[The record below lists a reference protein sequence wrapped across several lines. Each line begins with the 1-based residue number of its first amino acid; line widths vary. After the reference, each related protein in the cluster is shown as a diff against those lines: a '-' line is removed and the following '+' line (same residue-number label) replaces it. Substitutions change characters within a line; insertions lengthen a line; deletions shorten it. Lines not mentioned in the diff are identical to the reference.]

1 MYARIALGNVRR
13 SIKDFGIYFLTLV
26 LGVAV
31 YYAFNSVTQQSAVL
45 SLSTDMRTLVRELGM
60 VIGGVSV
67 FVAVLLAFLVLFG
80 NRFLIRRRKREFAI
94 YLTLGMDRRHVAGIV
109 AMESLVVG
117 AGALVVGLAVGV
129 LLSQALLYAT
139 AHLFNTHVRGFG
151 LMFSSHACVYTVMSF
166 AIIFIVVGALNVL
179 EVSRFKLIDLMN
191 ADRKGEKSLVRNLPL
206 SVALFVVSLVL
217 IGVAYH
223 VLRVNGMYAVDWR
236 FNLATALVSVGTFL
250 LFFSVSGF
258 LLRLGQSARGFYLRG
273 LNMFTLR
280 QLSSR
285 VNSAWVSISIVC
297 AALFLAIT
305 STCGGFAIVSS
316 INQSVSA
323 ITHYDVSVAMYSTAA
338 KDDSSSSAVAQGTPG
353 AVGTE
358 SGSRKEELLKA
369 SIPDWDSLVASSARI
384 DVYQDPSMRLNL
396 KALRGDT
403 GVELPD
409 SFEKY
414 TNGLDQVPIYVVTL
428 SQYNATLALRGE
440 KPVALKAGDA
450 LVITD
455 MSNMA
460 GFWQRV
466 ALKRGSFDFLGTTMR
481 LRARRT
487 TMELH
492 DSVNTSMGTIVVP
505 DDVFESKRTELEPL
519 TSYLNVKARDS
530 RAEARL
536 YKEVVKAHQ
545 PGLLYAAESKSSAKE
560 EVVGLTAVIGYLA
573 LYIGFVLFV
582 SCAAILAIQQLS
594 DVAESAPRYRVLFDL
609 GAERSMVNHAILMQ
623 IAIYFLFP
631 LVVALAHS
639 YVVLGV
645 LGNVIKS
652 LGVFDFLRPLGVT
665 MAIVLVLYG
674 GYFLLTYGMARGVI
688 GEKVRR
694 RE

>member
-45 SLSTDMRTLVRELGM
+45 RLSGNMRTLVQELGT
-60 VIGGVSV
+60 IIRGVSI

-94 YLTLGMDRRHVAGIV
+94 YLTLGMDRRHVSGIV
-109 AMESLVVG
+109 AMESLAVG

-139 AHLFNTHVRGFG
+139 ARLFNTHVTGFG
-151 LMFSSHACVYTVMSF
+151 LMFSGQACAYTIMSF
-166 AIIFIVVGALNVL
+166 AIIFLVVGALNVL
-179 EVSRFKLIDLMN
+179 EVSRFRLIDLMN

-223 VLRVNGMYAVDWR
+223 ELRVNGMYAIDWR

-273 LNMFTLR
+273 LNMFALR

-323 ITHYDVSVAMYSTAA
+323 ITHYDVSVAMYSTAQTSYA
-338 KDDSSSSAVAQGTPG
+338 SDADDV
-353 AVGTE
+353 
-358 SGSRKEELLKA
+358 SGSGKEALLKA
-369 SIPDWDSLVASSARI
+369 SVPDWDSLVADSARI
-384 DVYQDPSMRLNL
+384 DLYQDPSMRLNL
-396 KALRGDT
+396 KTLRGDT

-409 SFEKY
+409 SFAKY
-414 TNGLDQVPIYVVTL
+414 TNGLDKVPIYVVSL
-428 SQYNATLALRGE
+428 SQYNATLALRGD
-440 KPVALKAGDA
+440 KPATLKANEA
-450 LVITD
+450 LVTTD
-455 MSNMA
+455 MNNMVS
-460 GFWQRV
+460 FWQRV
-466 ALKRGSFDFLGTTMR
+466 ALKRGSFDFLGTALR
-481 LRARRT
+481 LRARST
-487 TMELH
+487 TMEYQN
-492 DSVNTSMGTIVVP
+492 SVNTSVGTIVVP
-505 DDVFESKRTELEPL
+505 DAALESKRAQLEPL
-519 TSYLNVKARDS
+519 SSLLNVKAAGS

-536 YKEVVKAHQ
+536 YKEVVKARQ
-545 PGLLYAAESKSSAKE
+545 PGLLFAAGSKSTAKE
-560 EVVGLTAVIGYLA
+560 EVVGLTAIVGYLA

-609 GAERSMVNHAILMQ
+609 GAERSMVNHAILAQ
-623 IAIYFLFP
+623 IATYFLFP

-639 YVVLGV
+639 YVALGV
-645 LGNVIKS
+645 LGGVIKS
-652 LGVFDFLRPLGVT
+652 LGVLDFLRPLGVT

-688 GEKVRR
+688 GEKVQR

>member
-13 SIKDFGIYFLTLV
+13 SIRDFGIYFLTLV

-45 SLSTDMRTLVRELGM
+45 KLSGNMRTLVQELGT
-60 VIGGVSV
+60 IIRGVSI

-94 YLTLGMDRRHVAGIV
+94 YLTLGMDRRHVSGIV
-109 AMESLVVG
+109 AMESLAVG

-139 AHLFNTHVRGFG
+139 ARLFNTHVTGFG
-151 LMFSSHACVYTVMSF
+151 LMFSGQACAYTVMSF
-166 AIIFIVVGALNVL
+166 AIIFLVVGALNVL
-179 EVSRFKLIDLMN
+179 EVSRFRLIDLMN

-206 SVALFVVSLVL
+206 SVALFVVSLAL

-223 VLRVNGMYAVDWR
+223 ELRVNGMYAIDWR

-273 LNMFTLR
+273 FNMFALR

-323 ITHYDVSVAMYSTAA
+323 ITHYDVSIAMYSTAQTSHA
-338 KDDSSSSAVAQGTPG
+338 SDADDV
-353 AVGTE
+353 
-358 SGSRKEELLKA
+358 SGSGKEALLKA
-369 SIPDWDSLVASSARI
+369 SIPDWDSLVADSARI
-384 DVYQDPSMRLNL
+384 DLYQDPSMRLNL

-403 GVELPD
+403 GVALPD
-409 SFEKY
+409 SFAKY
-414 TNGLDQVPIYVVTL
+414 TNGLDKVPIYVVSL
-428 SQYNATLALRGE
+428 SQYNAILALRGD
-440 KPVALKAGDA
+440 KPATLKANEA
-450 LVITD
+450 LVTTD
-455 MSNMA
+455 MNNMVS
-460 GFWQRV
+460 FWQRV
-466 ALKRGSFDFLGTTMR
+466 ALKREGFDFLGTAMR
-481 LRARRT
+481 LRARST
-487 TMELH
+487 TMEYQN
-492 DSVNTSMGTIVVP
+492 SVNTSVGTIVVP
-505 DDVFESKRTELEPL
+505 DAALESKRAQLEPL
-519 TSYLNVKARDS
+519 SSLLNVKAADS

-545 PGLLYAAESKSSAKE
+545 PGLLFAAGSKSTAKE
-560 EVVGLTAVIGYLA
+560 EVVGLTAIVGYLA

-609 GAERSMVNHAILMQ
+609 GAERSMVNHAILAQ
-623 IAIYFLFP
+623 IATYFLFP

-639 YVVLGV
+639 YVALGV
-645 LGNVIKS
+645 LGGVIKS
-652 LGVFDFLRPLGVT
+652 LGVLDFLRPLGVT

-688 GEKVRR
+688 GEKVQR

>member
-13 SIKDFGIYFLTLV
+13 SIRDFGIYFLTLV

-45 SLSTDMRTLVRELGM
+45 KLSGNMRTLVQELGT
-60 VIGGVSV
+60 IIRGVSI

-94 YLTLGMDRRHVAGIV
+94 YLTLGMDRRHVSGIV
-109 AMESLVVG
+109 AMESLAVG

-139 AHLFNTHVRGFG
+139 ARLFNTHVTGFG
-151 LMFSSHACVYTVMSF
+151 LMFSGQACAYTVMSF
-166 AIIFIVVGALNVL
+166 AIIFLVVGALNVL
-179 EVSRFKLIDLMN
+179 EVSRFRLIDLMN

-206 SVALFVVSLVL
+206 SVALFVVSLAL

-223 VLRVNGMYAVDWR
+223 ELRVNGMYAIGWR

-273 LNMFTLR
+273 LNMFALR

-323 ITHYDVSVAMYSTAA
+323 ITHYDVSIAMYSTAQTSHA
-338 KDDSSSSAVAQGTPG
+338 SDADDV
-353 AVGTE
+353 
-358 SGSRKEELLKA
+358 SGSGKEALLKA

-384 DVYQDPSMRLNL
+384 DLYQDPSMRLNL

-403 GVELPD
+403 GVALPD
-409 SFEKY
+409 SFAKY
-414 TNGLDQVPIYVVTL
+414 TNGLDKVPIYVVSL

-440 KPVALKAGDA
+440 KPATLGANEA
-450 LVITD
+450 LVTTD
-455 MSNMA
+455 TNNMVS
-460 GFWQRV
+460 FWQRV
-466 ALKRGSFDFLGTTMR
+466 ALKRGSFDFLGTAMR
-481 LRARRT
+481 LRARGT
-487 TMELH
+487 TMEYQN
-492 DSVNTSMGTIVVP
+492 SANTSMGTIVVP
-505 DDVFESKRTELEPL
+505 DDVLESKRAQLEPL
-519 TSYLNVKARDS
+519 SSLLNVRATDS

-536 YKEVVKAHQ
+536 YREAVKAHQ
-545 PGLLYAAESKSSAKE
+545 PGLLFAAESKSSAKE
-560 EVVGLTAVIGYLA
+560 EVVGLTAIVGYLA

-609 GAERSMVNHAILMQ
+609 GAERSMVNHAILAQ
-623 IAIYFLFP
+623 IATYFLFP

-639 YVVLGV
+639 YVALGV
-645 LGNVIKS
+645 LGGVIKS
-652 LGVFDFLRPLGVT
+652 QGVLDFLRPLGVT

-688 GEKVRR
+688 GEKVQR

>member
-13 SIKDFGIYFLTLV
+13 SIRDFGIYFLTLV

-45 SLSTDMRTLVRELGM
+45 RLSGNMRTLVQELGT
-60 VIGGVSV
+60 IIRGVSI

-94 YLTLGMDRRHVAGIV
+94 YLTLGMDRRHVSGIV
-109 AMESLVVG
+109 AMESLAVG

-139 AHLFNTHVRGFG
+139 ARLFNTHVTGFG
-151 LMFSSHACVYTVMSF
+151 LMFSGQACAYTVMSF
-166 AIIFIVVGALNVL
+166 AIIFLVVGALNVL
-179 EVSRFKLIDLMN
+179 EVSRFRLIDLMN

-206 SVALFVVSLVL
+206 SVALFVVSLAL

-223 VLRVNGMYAVDWR
+223 ELRVNGMYAIDWR

-273 LNMFTLR
+273 LNMFALR

-323 ITHYDVSVAMYSTAA
+323 ITHYDVSVAMYSTAQTSHA
-338 KDDSSSSAVAQGTPG
+338 SDADDV
-353 AVGTE
+353 
-358 SGSRKEELLKA
+358 SGSGKEALLKA
-369 SIPDWDSLVASSARI
+369 SVPDWDSLVADSARI
-384 DVYQDPSMRLNL
+384 DLYQDPSMRLNL

-403 GVELPD
+403 GVALPD
-409 SFEKY
+409 SFAKY
-414 TNGLDQVPIYVVTL
+414 TNGLDKVPIYVVSL
-428 SQYNATLALRGE
+428 SQYNAILALRGD
-440 KPVALKAGDA
+440 KPATLKANEA
-450 LVITD
+450 LVTTD
-455 MSNMA
+455 MNNMVS
-460 GFWQRV
+460 FWQRV
-466 ALKRGSFDFLGTTMR
+466 ALKRESFDFLGTAMR
-481 LRARRT
+481 LRARST
-487 TMELH
+487 TMEYQN
-492 DSVNTSMGTIVVP
+492 SVNTSVGTIVVP
-505 DDVFESKRTELEPL
+505 DTALESKRAQLEPL
-519 TSYLNVKARDS
+519 SSLLNVKTADS

-545 PGLLYAAESKSSAKE
+545 PGLLFAAGSKSTAKE
-560 EVVGLTAVIGYLA
+560 EVVGLTAIVGYLA

-609 GAERSMVNHAILMQ
+609 GAERSMVNHAILAQ
-623 IAIYFLFP
+623 IATYFLFP

-639 YVVLGV
+639 YVALGV
-645 LGNVIKS
+645 LGGVIKS
-652 LGVFDFLRPLGVT
+652 LGVLDFLRPLGVT

-688 GEKVRR
+688 GEKARR

>member
-13 SIKDFGIYFLTLV
+13 SIRDFGIYFLTLV

-45 SLSTDMRTLVRELGM
+45 KLSGNMRTLVQELGT
-60 VIGGVSV
+60 IIRGVSI

-94 YLTLGMDRRHVAGIV
+94 YLTLGMDRRHVSGIV
-109 AMESLVVG
+109 AMESLAVG

-139 AHLFNTHVRGFG
+139 ARLFNTHVTGFG
-151 LMFSSHACVYTVMSF
+151 LMFSGQACAYTVMSF
-166 AIIFIVVGALNVL
+166 AIIFLVVGALNVL
-179 EVSRFKLIDLMN
+179 EVSRFRLIDLMN

-206 SVALFVVSLVL
+206 SVALFVVSLAL

-223 VLRVNGMYAVDWR
+223 ELRVNGMYAIDWR

-273 LNMFTLR
+273 LNMFALR

-323 ITHYDVSVAMYSTAA
+323 ITHYDVSIAMYSTAQTSHA
-338 KDDSSSSAVAQGTPG
+338 SNAGDV
-353 AVGTE
+353 
-358 SGSRKEELLKA
+358 SGSGKEALLKA
-369 SIPDWDSLVASSARI
+369 SVPDWDSLVADSARI
-384 DVYQDPSMRLNL
+384 DLYQDPSMRLNL
-396 KALRGDT
+396 KMLRGDT

-409 SFEKY
+409 SFAKY
-414 TNGLDQVPIYVVTL
+414 TNGLDKVPIYVVSL
-428 SQYNATLALRGE
+428 SQYNATLALRGD
-440 KPVALKAGDA
+440 KPATLKANEA
-450 LVITD
+450 LVTTD
-455 MSNMA
+455 MNNMVS
-460 GFWQRV
+460 FWQRV
-466 ALKRGSFDFLGTTMR
+466 ALKRESFDFLGTAMR
-481 LRARRT
+481 LRARST
-487 TMELH
+487 TMEYQN
-492 DSVNTSMGTIVVP
+492 SVNTSVGTIVVP
-505 DDVFESKRTELEPL
+505 DTALESKRAQLEPRSSL
-519 TSYLNVKARDS
+519 LNVKAADS

-545 PGLLYAAESKSSAKE
+545 PGLLFAAESKSTAKE
-560 EVVGLTAVIGYLA
+560 EVVGLTAIVGYLA

-609 GAERSMVNHAILMQ
+609 GAERSMVNHAILAQ
-623 IAIYFLFP
+623 IATYFLFP

-639 YVVLGV
+639 YAALGV
-645 LGNVIKS
+645 LGGVIKS
-652 LGVFDFLRPLGVT
+652 LGVLDFLRPLGVT

-688 GEKVRR
+688 GEKARR

>member
-13 SIKDFGIYFLTLV
+13 SIRDFGIYFLTLV

-45 SLSTDMRTLVRELGM
+45 KLSGNMRTLVQELGT
-60 VIGGVSV
+60 IIRGVSI

-94 YLTLGMDRRHVAGIV
+94 YLTLGMDRRHVSGIV
-109 AMESLVVG
+109 AMESLAVG

-139 AHLFNTHVRGFG
+139 ARLFNTHVTGFG
-151 LMFSSHACVYTVMSF
+151 LMFSGQACAYTVMSF
-166 AIIFIVVGALNVL
+166 AIIFLVVGALNVL
-179 EVSRFKLIDLMN
+179 EVSRFRLIDLMN

-206 SVALFVVSLVL
+206 SVALFVVSLAL

-223 VLRVNGMYAVDWR
+223 ELRVNGMYAIDWR

-273 LNMFTLR
+273 LNMFALR

-323 ITHYDVSVAMYSTAA
+323 ITHYDVSIAMYSTAQTSHA
-338 KDDSSSSAVAQGTPG
+338 SNAGDV
-353 AVGTE
+353 
-358 SGSRKEELLKA
+358 SGSGKEALLKA
-369 SIPDWDSLVASSARI
+369 SVPDWDSLVADSARI
-384 DVYQDPSMRLNL
+384 DLYQDPSMRLNL
-396 KALRGDT
+396 KMLRGDT

-409 SFEKY
+409 SFAKY
-414 TNGLDQVPIYVVTL
+414 TNGLDKVPIYVVSL
-428 SQYNATLALRGE
+428 SQYNATLALRGD
-440 KPVALKAGDA
+440 KPATLKANEA
-450 LVITD
+450 LVTTD
-455 MSNMA
+455 MNNMVS
-460 GFWQRV
+460 FWQRV
-466 ALKRGSFDFLGTTMR
+466 ALKRESFDFLGTAMR
-481 LRARRT
+481 LRARST
-487 TMELH
+487 TMEYQN
-492 DSVNTSMGTIVVP
+492 SVNTSVGTIVVP
-505 DDVFESKRTELEPL
+505 DTALESKRAQLEPL
-519 TSYLNVKARDS
+519 SSLLNVKTADS

-545 PGLLYAAESKSSAKE
+545 PGLLFAAGSKSTAKE
-560 EVVGLTAVIGYLA
+560 EVVGLTAIVGYLA

-609 GAERSMVNHAILMQ
+609 GAERSMVNHAILAQ
-623 IAIYFLFP
+623 IATYFLFP

-639 YVVLGV
+639 YAALGV
-645 LGNVIKS
+645 LGGVIKS
-652 LGVFDFLRPLGVT
+652 LGVLDFLRPLGVT

-688 GEKVRR
+688 GEKARR

>member
-45 SLSTDMRTLVRELGM
+45 RLSTDMRTLVRELGM

-94 YLTLGMDRRHVAGIV
+94 YLTLGMDRRHVSGIV
-109 AMESLVVG
+109 AMESLAVG

-139 AHLFNTHVRGFG
+139 ARLFNTHVTGFG
-151 LMFSSHACVYTVMSF
+151 LMFSGQACVYTVMSF
-166 AIIFIVVGALNVL
+166 AIIFLVVGALNVL
-179 EVSRFKLIDLMN
+179 EVSRFRLIDLMN

-206 SVALFVVSLVL
+206 SVALFVVSLAL

-223 VLRVNGMYAVDWR
+223 ELRVNGMYAIDWR

-273 LNMFTLR
+273 LNMFALR

-323 ITHYDVSVAMYSTAA
+323 ITHYDVSIAMYSTAQTSHA
-338 KDDSSSSAVAQGTPG
+338 SDADDV
-353 AVGTE
+353 
-358 SGSRKEELLKA
+358 SGSGKEALLKA
-369 SIPDWDSLVASSARI
+369 SIPDWDSLVADSARI
-384 DVYQDPSMRLNL
+384 DLYQDPSMRLNL

-403 GVELPD
+403 GVALPD
-409 SFEKY
+409 SFAKY
-414 TNGLDQVPIYVVTL
+414 TNGLDKVPIYVVSL
-428 SQYNATLALRGE
+428 SQYNATLALRGD
-440 KPVALKAGDA
+440 KPATLKANEA
-450 LVITD
+450 LVTTD
-455 MSNMA
+455 MNNMVS
-460 GFWQRV
+460 FWQRV
-466 ALKRGSFDFLGTTMR
+466 ALKREGFDFLGTAMR
-481 LRARRT
+481 LRARST
-487 TMELH
+487 TMEYQN
-492 DSVNTSMGTIVVP
+492 SVNTSVGTIVVP
-505 DDVFESKRTELEPL
+505 DAALESKRAQLEPL
-519 TSYLNVKARDS
+519 SSLLNVKAADS

-545 PGLLYAAESKSSAKE
+545 PGLLFAAGSKSTAKE
-560 EVVGLTAVIGYLA
+560 EVVGLTAIVGYLA

-609 GAERSMVNHAILMQ
+609 GAERSMVNHAILAQ
-623 IAIYFLFP
+623 IATYFLFP

-639 YVVLGV
+639 YVALGV
-645 LGNVIKS
+645 LGGVIKS
-652 LGVFDFLRPLGVT
+652 LGVLDFLRPLGVT

-688 GEKVRR
+688 GEKARR

>member
-13 SIKDFGIYFLTLV
+13 SIRDFGIYFLTLV

-45 SLSTDMRTLVRELGM
+45 RLSGNMRTLVQELGT
-60 VIGGVSV
+60 IIRGVSI

-94 YLTLGMDRRHVAGIV
+94 YLTLGMDRRHVSGIV
-109 AMESLVVG
+109 AMESLAVG

-139 AHLFNTHVRGFG
+139 ARLFNTHVTGFG
-151 LMFSSHACVYTVMSF
+151 LMFSGQACAYTVMSF
-166 AIIFIVVGALNVL
+166 AIIFLVVGALNVL
-179 EVSRFKLIDLMN
+179 EVSRFRLIDLMN

-206 SVALFVVSLVL
+206 SVALFVVSLAL

-223 VLRVNGMYAVDWR
+223 ELRVNGMYAIDWR

-258 LLRLGQSARGFYLRG
+258 LLRLGQSVRGFYLRG
-273 LNMFTLR
+273 LNMFALR

-323 ITHYDVSVAMYSTAA
+323 ITHYDVSVAMYSTAQTSHA
-338 KDDSSSSAVAQGTPG
+338 SNAGDV
-353 AVGTE
+353 
-358 SGSRKEELLKA
+358 SGSGKEALLKA
-369 SIPDWDSLVASSARI
+369 SVPDWDSLVADSARI
-384 DVYQDPSMRLNL
+384 DLYQDPSMRLNL
-396 KALRGDT
+396 KMLRGDT

-409 SFEKY
+409 SFAKY
-414 TNGLDQVPIYVVTL
+414 TNGLDKVPIYVVSL
-428 SQYNATLALRGE
+428 SQYNATLALRGD
-440 KPVALKAGDA
+440 KPATLKANEA
-450 LVITD
+450 LVTTD
-455 MSNMA
+455 MNNMVS
-460 GFWQRV
+460 FWQRV
-466 ALKRGSFDFLGTTMR
+466 ALKRESFDFLGTAMR
-481 LRARRT
+481 LRARST
-487 TMELH
+487 TMEYQN
-492 DSVNTSMGTIVVP
+492 SVNTSVGTIVVP
-505 DDVFESKRTELEPL
+505 DAALESKRAQLEPL
-519 TSYLNVKARDS
+519 SSLLNVKTADS

-545 PGLLYAAESKSSAKE
+545 PGLLFAAGSKSTAKE
-560 EVVGLTAVIGYLA
+560 EVVGLTAIVGYLA

-609 GAERSMVNHAILMQ
+609 GAERSMVNHAILAQ
-623 IAIYFLFP
+623 IATYFLFP

-639 YVVLGV
+639 YAALGV
-645 LGNVIKS
+645 LGGVIKS
-652 LGVFDFLRPLGVT
+652 LGVLDFLRPLGVT

-688 GEKVRR
+688 GEKARR

>member
-13 SIKDFGIYFLTLV
+13 SIRDFGIYFLTLV

-45 SLSTDMRTLVRELGM
+45 RLSGNMRTLVQELGT
-60 VIGGVSV
+60 IIRGVSI

-94 YLTLGMDRRHVAGIV
+94 YLTLGMDRRHVSGIV
-109 AMESLVVG
+109 AMESLAVG

-139 AHLFNTHVRGFG
+139 ARLFNTHVTGFG
-151 LMFSSHACVYTVMSF
+151 LMFSGQACAYTVMSF
-166 AIIFIVVGALNVL
+166 AIIFLVVGALNVL
-179 EVSRFKLIDLMN
+179 EVSRFRLIDLMN

-206 SVALFVVSLVL
+206 SVALFVVSLAL

-223 VLRVNGMYAVDWR
+223 ELRVNGMYAIGWR

-273 LNMFTLR
+273 LNMFALR

-323 ITHYDVSVAMYSTAA
+323 ITHYDVSVAMYSTAQTSYA
-338 KDDSSSSAVAQGTPG
+338 SDADDV
-353 AVGTE
+353 
-358 SGSRKEELLKA
+358 SGSGKEALLKA
-369 SIPDWDSLVASSARI
+369 SVPDWDSLVADSARI
-384 DVYQDPSMRLNL
+384 DLYQDPSMRLNL
-396 KALRGDT
+396 KTLRGDT

-409 SFEKY
+409 SFAKY
-414 TNGLDQVPIYVVTL
+414 TNGLDKVPIYVVSL
-428 SQYNATLALRGE
+428 SQYNATLALRGD
-440 KPVALKAGDA
+440 KPATLKANEA
-450 LVITD
+450 LVTTD
-455 MSNMA
+455 MNNMVS
-460 GFWQRV
+460 FWQRV
-466 ALKRGSFDFLGTTMR
+466 ALKRGSFDFLGTAMR
-481 LRARRT
+481 LRARST
-487 TMELH
+487 TMEYQN
-492 DSVNTSMGTIVVP
+492 SVNTSVGTIVVP
-505 DDVFESKRTELEPL
+505 DAALESKRAQLEPL
-519 TSYLNVKARDS
+519 SSLLNVRATDS

-536 YKEVVKAHQ
+536 YREAVKAHQ
-545 PGLLYAAESKSSAKE
+545 PGLLFAAESKSSAKE
-560 EVVGLTAVIGYLA
+560 EVVGLTAIVGYLA

-609 GAERSMVNHAILMQ
+609 GAERSMVNHAILAQ
-623 IAIYFLFP
+623 IATYFLFP

-639 YVVLGV
+639 YVALGV
-645 LGNVIKS
+645 LGGVIKS
-652 LGVFDFLRPLGVT
+652 LGVLDFLRPLGVT

-688 GEKVRR
+688 GEKVQR

>member
-45 SLSTDMRTLVRELGM
+45 RLSGNMRTLVQELGT
-60 VIGGVSV
+60 IIRGVSI

-94 YLTLGMDRRHVAGIV
+94 YLTLGMDRRHVSGIV
-109 AMESLVVG
+109 AMESLAVG

-139 AHLFNTHVRGFG
+139 ARLFNTHVTGFG
-151 LMFSSHACVYTVMSF
+151 LMFSGQACAYTVMSF
-166 AIIFIVVGALNVL
+166 AIIFLVVGALNVL
-179 EVSRFKLIDLMN
+179 EVSRFRLIDLMN

-206 SVALFVVSLVL
+206 SVALFVVSLAL

-223 VLRVNGMYAVDWR
+223 ELRVNGMYAIDWR

-273 LNMFTLR
+273 LNMFALR

-323 ITHYDVSVAMYSTAA
+323 ITHYDVSVAMYSTAQTSYA
-338 KDDSSSSAVAQGTPG
+338 SDADDV
-353 AVGTE
+353 
-358 SGSRKEELLKA
+358 SGSGKEALLKA
-369 SIPDWDSLVASSARI
+369 SVPDWDSLVADSARI
-384 DVYQDPSMRLNL
+384 DLYQDPSMRLNL
-396 KALRGDT
+396 KTLRGDT

-409 SFEKY
+409 SFAKY
-414 TNGLDQVPIYVVTL
+414 TNGLDKVPIYVVSL
-428 SQYNATLALRGE
+428 SQYNATLALRGD
-440 KPVALKAGDA
+440 KPATLKANEA
-450 LVITD
+450 LVTTD
-455 MSNMA
+455 MNNMVS
-460 GFWQRV
+460 FWQRV
-466 ALKRGSFDFLGTTMR
+466 ALKRGSFDFLGTALR
-481 LRARRT
+481 LRARST
-487 TMELH
+487 TMEYQN
-492 DSVNTSMGTIVVP
+492 SVNTSVGTIVVP
-505 DDVFESKRTELEPL
+505 DAALESKRAQLEPRSSL
-519 TSYLNVKARDS
+519 LNVKAAGS

-545 PGLLYAAESKSSAKE
+545 PGLLFAAESKSTAKE
-560 EVVGLTAVIGYLA
+560 EVVGLTAIVGYLA

-609 GAERSMVNHAILMQ
+609 GAERSMVNHAILAQ
-623 IAIYFLFP
+623 IATYFLFP

-639 YVVLGV
+639 YVALGV
-645 LGNVIKS
+645 LGGVIKS
-652 LGVFDFLRPLGVT
+652 LGVLDFLRPLGVT

>member
-13 SIKDFGIYFLTLV
+13 SIRDFGIYFLTLV

-45 SLSTDMRTLVRELGM
+45 RLSGNMRTLVQELGT
-60 VIGGVSV
+60 IIRGVSI

-94 YLTLGMDRRHVAGIV
+94 YLTLGMDRRHVSGIV
-109 AMESLVVG
+109 AMESLAVG

-139 AHLFNTHVRGFG
+139 ARLFNTHVTGFG
-151 LMFSSHACVYTVMSF
+151 LMFSGQACAYTVMSF
-166 AIIFIVVGALNVL
+166 AIIFLVVGALNVL
-179 EVSRFKLIDLMN
+179 EVSRFRLIDLMN

-206 SVALFVVSLVL
+206 SVALFVVSLAL

-223 VLRVNGMYAVDWR
+223 ELRVNGMYAIDWR

-273 LNMFTLR
+273 LNMFALR

-323 ITHYDVSVAMYSTAA
+323 ITHYDVSVAMYSTAQTSHA
-338 KDDSSSSAVAQGTPG
+338 SNAGDV
-353 AVGTE
+353 
-358 SGSRKEELLKA
+358 SGSGKEALLKA
-369 SIPDWDSLVASSARI
+369 SIPDWDSLVADSARI
-384 DVYQDPSMRLNL
+384 DLYQDPSMRLNL

-403 GVELPD
+403 GVALPD
-409 SFEKY
+409 SFAKY
-414 TNGLDQVPIYVVTL
+414 TNGLDKVPIYVVSL
-428 SQYNATLALRGE
+428 SQYNAILALRGD
-440 KPVALKAGDA
+440 KPATLKANEA
-450 LVITD
+450 LVTTD
-455 MSNMA
+455 MNNMVS
-460 GFWQRV
+460 FWQRV
-466 ALKRGSFDFLGTTMR
+466 ALKREGFDFLGTAMR
-481 LRARRT
+481 LRARST
-487 TMELH
+487 TMEYQN
-492 DSVNTSMGTIVVP
+492 SVNTSVGTIVVP
-505 DDVFESKRTELEPL
+505 DAALESKRAQLEPL
-519 TSYLNVKARDS
+519 SSLLNVKAADS

-545 PGLLYAAESKSSAKE
+545 PGLLFAAGSKSTAKE
-560 EVVGLTAVIGYLA
+560 EVVGLTAIVGYLA

-609 GAERSMVNHAILMQ
+609 GAERSMVNHAILAQ
-623 IAIYFLFP
+623 IATYFLFP

-639 YVVLGV
+639 YVALGV
-645 LGNVIKS
+645 LGGVIKS
-652 LGVFDFLRPLGVT
+652 LGVLDFLRPLGVT

-688 GEKVRR
+688 GEKARR

>member
-13 SIKDFGIYFLTLV
+13 SIRDFGIYFLTLV

-45 SLSTDMRTLVRELGM
+45 RLSGNMRTLVQELGT
-60 VIGGVSV
+60 IIRGVSI

-94 YLTLGMDRRHVAGIV
+94 YLTLGMDRRHVSGIV
-109 AMESLVVG
+109 AMESLAVG

-139 AHLFNTHVRGFG
+139 ARLFNTHVTGFG
-151 LMFSSHACVYTVMSF
+151 LMFSGQACAYTVMSF
-166 AIIFIVVGALNVL
+166 AIIFLVVGALNVL
-179 EVSRFKLIDLMN
+179 EVSRFRLIDLMN

-206 SVALFVVSLVL
+206 SVALFVVSLAL

-223 VLRVNGMYAVDWR
+223 ELRVNGMYAIDWR

-273 LNMFTLR
+273 LNMFALR

-323 ITHYDVSVAMYSTAA
+323 ITHYDVSIAMYSTAQTSHA
-338 KDDSSSSAVAQGTPG
+338 SDADDV
-353 AVGTE
+353 
-358 SGSRKEELLKA
+358 SGSGKEALLKA
-369 SIPDWDSLVASSARI
+369 SVPDWDSLVADSARI
-384 DVYQDPSMRLNL
+384 DLYQDPSMRLNL
-396 KALRGDT
+396 KMLRGDT

-409 SFEKY
+409 SFAKY
-414 TNGLDQVPIYVVTL
+414 TNGLDKVPIYVVSL
-428 SQYNATLALRGE
+428 SQYNAILALRGD
-440 KPVALKAGDA
+440 KPATLKANEA
-450 LVITD
+450 LVTTD
-455 MSNMA
+455 MNNMVS
-460 GFWQRV
+460 FWQRV
-466 ALKRGSFDFLGTTMR
+466 ALKREGFDFLGTAMR
-481 LRARRT
+481 LRARST
-487 TMELH
+487 TMEYQN
-492 DSVNTSMGTIVVP
+492 SVNTSVGTIVVP
-505 DDVFESKRTELEPL
+505 DAALESKRAQLEPL
-519 TSYLNVKARDS
+519 SSLLNVKAADS

-545 PGLLYAAESKSSAKE
+545 PGLLFAAGSKSTAKE
-560 EVVGLTAVIGYLA
+560 EVVGLTAIVGYLA

-609 GAERSMVNHAILMQ
+609 GAERSMVNHAILAQ
-623 IAIYFLFP
+623 IATYFLFP

-639 YVVLGV
+639 YVALGV
-645 LGNVIKS
+645 LGGVIKS
-652 LGVFDFLRPLGVT
+652 LGVLDFLRPLGVT

>member
-45 SLSTDMRTLVRELGM
+45 RLSTDMRTLVRELGM

-94 YLTLGMDRRHVAGIV
+94 YLTLGMDRRHVSGIV
-109 AMESLVVG
+109 AMESLAVG

-139 AHLFNTHVRGFG
+139 ARLFNTHVTGFG
-151 LMFSSHACVYTVMSF
+151 LMFSGQACAYTVMSF
-166 AIIFIVVGALNVL
+166 AIIFLVVGALNVL
-179 EVSRFKLIDLMN
+179 EVSRFRLIDLMN

-206 SVALFVVSLVL
+206 SVALFVVSLAL

-223 VLRVNGMYAVDWR
+223 ELRVNGMYAIDWR

-273 LNMFTLR
+273 LNMFALR

-323 ITHYDVSVAMYSTAA
+323 ITHYDVSIAMYSTAQTSHA
-338 KDDSSSSAVAQGTPG
+338 SDADDV
-353 AVGTE
+353 
-358 SGSRKEELLKA
+358 SGSGKEALLKA
-369 SIPDWDSLVASSARI
+369 SIPDWDSLVADSARI
-384 DVYQDPSMRLNL
+384 DLYQDPSMRLNL

-403 GVELPD
+403 GVALPD
-409 SFEKY
+409 SFAKY
-414 TNGLDQVPIYVVTL
+414 TNGLDKVPIYVVSL
-428 SQYNATLALRGE
+428 SQYNAILALRGD
-440 KPVALKAGDA
+440 KPATLKANEA
-450 LVITD
+450 LVTTD
-455 MSNMA
+455 MNNMVS
-460 GFWQRV
+460 FWQRV
-466 ALKRGSFDFLGTTMR
+466 ALKREGFDFLGTAMR
-481 LRARRT
+481 LRARST
-487 TMELH
+487 TMEYQN
-492 DSVNTSMGTIVVP
+492 SVNTSVGTIVVP
-505 DDVFESKRTELEPL
+505 DAALESKRAQLEPL
-519 TSYLNVKARDS
+519 SSLLNVKAADS

-545 PGLLYAAESKSSAKE
+545 PGLLFAAGSKSTAKE
-560 EVVGLTAVIGYLA
+560 EVVGLTAIVGYLA

-609 GAERSMVNHAILMQ
+609 GAERSMVNHAILAQ
-623 IAIYFLFP
+623 IATYFLFP

-639 YVVLGV
+639 YVALGV
-645 LGNVIKS
+645 LGGVIKS
-652 LGVFDFLRPLGVT
+652 LGVLDFLRPLGVT

-688 GEKVRR
+688 GEKARR

>member
-13 SIKDFGIYFLTLV
+13 SIRDFGIYFLTLV

-45 SLSTDMRTLVRELGM
+45 RLSGNMRTLVQELGT
-60 VIGGVSV
+60 IIRGVSI

-94 YLTLGMDRRHVAGIV
+94 YLTLGMDRRHVSGIV
-109 AMESLVVG
+109 AMESLAVG

-139 AHLFNTHVRGFG
+139 ARLFNTHVTGFG
-151 LMFSSHACVYTVMSF
+151 LMFSGQACAYTVMSF
-166 AIIFIVVGALNVL
+166 AIIFLVVGALNVL
-179 EVSRFKLIDLMN
+179 EVSRFRLIDLMN

-206 SVALFVVSLVL
+206 SVALFVVSLAL

-223 VLRVNGMYAVDWR
+223 ELRVNGMYAIDWR

-273 LNMFTLR
+273 LNMFALR

-323 ITHYDVSVAMYSTAA
+323 ITHYDVSIAMYSTAQTSHA
-338 KDDSSSSAVAQGTPG
+338 SDADDV
-353 AVGTE
+353 
-358 SGSRKEELLKA
+358 SGSGKEALLKA
-369 SIPDWDSLVASSARI
+369 SIPDWDSLVADSARI
-384 DVYQDPSMRLNL
+384 DLYQDPSMRLNL

-403 GVELPD
+403 GVALPD
-409 SFEKY
+409 SFAKY
-414 TNGLDQVPIYVVTL
+414 TNGLDKVPIYVVSL
-428 SQYNATLALRGE
+428 SQYNAILALRGD
-440 KPVALKAGDA
+440 KPATLKANEA
-450 LVITD
+450 LVTTD
-455 MSNMA
+455 MNNMVS
-460 GFWQRV
+460 FWQRV
-466 ALKRGSFDFLGTTMR
+466 ALKREGFDFLGTAMR
-481 LRARRT
+481 LRARST
-487 TMELH
+487 TMEYQN
-492 DSVNTSMGTIVVP
+492 SVNTSVGTIVVP
-505 DDVFESKRTELEPL
+505 DAALESKRAQLEPL
-519 TSYLNVKARDS
+519 SSLLNVKAADS

-545 PGLLYAAESKSSAKE
+545 PGLLFAAGSKSTAKE
-560 EVVGLTAVIGYLA
+560 EVVGLTAIVGYLA

-609 GAERSMVNHAILMQ
+609 GAERSMVNHAILAQ
-623 IAIYFLFP
+623 IATYFLFP

-639 YVVLGV
+639 YVALGV
-645 LGNVIKS
+645 LGGVIKS
-652 LGVFDFLRPLGVT
+652 LGVLDFLRPLGVT

>member
-13 SIKDFGIYFLTLV
+13 SIRDFGIYFLTLV

-45 SLSTDMRTLVRELGM
+45 RLSGNMRTLVQELGT
-60 VIGGVSV
+60 IIRGVSI

-94 YLTLGMDRRHVAGIV
+94 YLTLGMDRRHVSGIV
-109 AMESLVVG
+109 AMESLAVG

-139 AHLFNTHVRGFG
+139 ARLFNTHVTGFG
-151 LMFSSHACVYTVMSF
+151 LMFSGQACAYTVMSF
-166 AIIFIVVGALNVL
+166 AIIFLVVGALNVL
-179 EVSRFKLIDLMN
+179 EVSRFRLIDLMN

-206 SVALFVVSLVL
+206 SVALFVVSLAL

-223 VLRVNGMYAVDWR
+223 ELRVNGMYAIDWR
-236 FNLATALVSVGTFL
+236 FLLATALVSVGTFL

-273 LNMFTLR
+273 LNMFALR

-323 ITHYDVSVAMYSTAA
+323 ITHYDVSIAMYSTAQTSHA
-338 KDDSSSSAVAQGTPG
+338 SDADDV
-353 AVGTE
+353 
-358 SGSRKEELLKA
+358 SGSGKEALLKA
-369 SIPDWDSLVASSARI
+369 SVPDWDSLVADSARI
-384 DVYQDPSMRLNL
+384 DLYQDPSMRLNL
-396 KALRGDT
+396 KTLRGDT

-409 SFEKY
+409 SFAKY
-414 TNGLDQVPIYVVTL
+414 TNGLDKVPIYVVSL
-428 SQYNATLALRGE
+428 SQYNATLALRGD
-440 KPVALKAGDA
+440 KPATLKANEA
-450 LVITD
+450 LVTTD
-455 MSNMA
+455 MNNMV

-466 ALKRGSFDFLGTTMR
+466 ALKRESFDFLGTAMR
-481 LRARRT
+481 LRARGT
-487 TMELH
+487 TMEYQN
-492 DSVNTSMGTIVVP
+492 SANTSMGTIVVP
-505 DDVFESKRTELEPL
+505 DDVLESKRDQLEPL
-519 TSYLNVKARDS
+519 SSLLNVRATDS

-536 YKEVVKAHQ
+536 YREAVKAHQ
-545 PGLLYAAESKSSAKE
+545 PGLLFAAESKSSAKE
-560 EVVGLTAVIGYLA
+560 EVVGLTAIVGYLA

-609 GAERSMVNHAILMQ
+609 GAERSMVNHAILAQ
-623 IAIYFLFP
+623 IATYFLFP

-639 YVVLGV
+639 YVALGV
-645 LGNVIKS
+645 LGGVIKS
-652 LGVFDFLRPLGVT
+652 LGVLDFLRPLGVT

-688 GEKVRR
+688 GEKVQR

>member
-13 SIKDFGIYFLTLV
+13 SIRDFGIYFLTLV

-45 SLSTDMRTLVRELGM
+45 KLSGNMRTLVQELGT
-60 VIGGVSV
+60 IIRGVSI

-94 YLTLGMDRRHVAGIV
+94 YLTLGMDRRHVSGIV
-109 AMESLVVG
+109 AMESLAVG

-139 AHLFNTHVRGFG
+139 ARLFNTHVTGFG
-151 LMFSSHACVYTVMSF
+151 LMFSGQACAYTVMSF
-166 AIIFIVVGALNVL
+166 AIIFLVVGALNVL
-179 EVSRFKLIDLMN
+179 EVSRFRLIDLMN

-206 SVALFVVSLVL
+206 SVALFVVSLAL

-223 VLRVNGMYAVDWR
+223 ELRVNGMYAIDWR

-273 LNMFTLR
+273 LNMFALR

-323 ITHYDVSVAMYSTAA
+323 ITHYDVSVAMYSTAQTSYA
-338 KDDSSSSAVAQGTPG
+338 SDADDV
-353 AVGTE
+353 
-358 SGSRKEELLKA
+358 SGSGKEALLKA
-369 SIPDWDSLVASSARI
+369 SIPDWDSLVADSARI
-384 DVYQDPSMRLNL
+384 DLYQDPSMRLNL
-396 KALRGDT
+396 KTLRGDT

-409 SFEKY
+409 SFAKY
-414 TNGLDQVPIYVVTL
+414 TNGLDKVPIYVVSL
-428 SQYNATLALRGE
+428 SQYNATLALRGD
-440 KPVALKAGDA
+440 KPATLKANEA
-450 LVITD
+450 LVTTD
-455 MSNMA
+455 MNNMVS
-460 GFWQRV
+460 FWQRV
-466 ALKRGSFDFLGTTMR
+466 ALKREGFDFLGTAMR
-481 LRARRT
+481 LRARST
-487 TMELH
+487 TMEYQN
-492 DSVNTSMGTIVVP
+492 SVNTSVGTIVVP
-505 DDVFESKRTELEPL
+505 DAALESKRAQLEPL
-519 TSYLNVKARDS
+519 SSLLNVKAADS

-545 PGLLYAAESKSSAKE
+545 PGLLFAAESKSTAKE
-560 EVVGLTAVIGYLA
+560 EVVGLTAIVGYLA

-609 GAERSMVNHAILMQ
+609 GAERSMVNHAILAQ
-623 IAIYFLFP
+623 IATYFLFP

-639 YVVLGV
+639 YVALGV
-645 LGNVIKS
+645 LGGVIKS
-652 LGVFDFLRPLGVT
+652 LGVLDFLRPLGVT

-688 GEKVRR
+688 GEKARR

>member
-13 SIKDFGIYFLTLV
+13 SIRDFGIYFLTLV

-45 SLSTDMRTLVRELGM
+45 RLSGNMRTLVQELGT
-60 VIGGVSV
+60 IIRGVSI

-94 YLTLGMDRRHVAGIV
+94 YLTLGMDRRHVSGIV
-109 AMESLVVG
+109 AMESLAVG

-139 AHLFNTHVRGFG
+139 ARLFNTHVTGFG
-151 LMFSSHACVYTVMSF
+151 LMFSGQACAYTVMSF
-166 AIIFIVVGALNVL
+166 AIIFLVVGALNVL
-179 EVSRFKLIDLMN
+179 EVSRFRLIDLMN

-206 SVALFVVSLVL
+206 SVALFVVSLAL

-223 VLRVNGMYAVDWR
+223 ELRVNGMYAIDWR

-273 LNMFTLR
+273 LNMFALR

-323 ITHYDVSVAMYSTAA
+323 ITHYDVSIAMYSTAQTSHA
-338 KDDSSSSAVAQGTPG
+338 SDADDV
-353 AVGTE
+353 
-358 SGSRKEELLKA
+358 SGSGKEALLKA
-369 SIPDWDSLVASSARI
+369 SIPDWDSLVADSARI
-384 DVYQDPSMRLNL
+384 DLYQDPSMRLNL

-403 GVELPD
+403 GVALPD
-409 SFEKY
+409 SFAKY
-414 TNGLDQVPIYVVTL
+414 TNGLDKVPIYVVSL
-428 SQYNATLALRGE
+428 SQYNAILALRGD
-440 KPVALKAGDA
+440 KPATLKANEA
-450 LVITD
+450 LVTTD
-455 MSNMA
+455 MNNMVS
-460 GFWQRV
+460 FWQRV
-466 ALKRGSFDFLGTTMR
+466 ALKREGFDFLGTAMR
-481 LRARRT
+481 LRARST
-487 TMELH
+487 TMEYQN
-492 DSVNTSMGTIVVP
+492 SVNTSVGTIVVP
-505 DDVFESKRTELEPL
+505 DAALESKRAQLEPL
-519 TSYLNVKARDS
+519 SSLLNVKTADS

-545 PGLLYAAESKSSAKE
+545 PGLLFAAGSKSTAKE
-560 EVVGLTAVIGYLA
+560 EVVGLTAIVGYLA

-609 GAERSMVNHAILMQ
+609 GAERSMVNHAILAQ
-623 IAIYFLFP
+623 IATYFLFP

-639 YVVLGV
+639 YVALGV
-645 LGNVIKS
+645 LGGVIKS
-652 LGVFDFLRPLGVT
+652 LGVLDFLRPLGVT

-688 GEKVRR
+688 GEKARR

>member
-13 SIKDFGIYFLTLV
+13 SIRDFGIYFLTLV

-45 SLSTDMRTLVRELGM
+45 RLSGNMRTLVQELGT
-60 VIGGVSV
+60 IIRGVSI

-94 YLTLGMDRRHVAGIV
+94 YLTLGMDRRHVSGIV
-109 AMESLVVG
+109 AMESLAVG

-139 AHLFNTHVRGFG
+139 ARLFNTHVTGFG
-151 LMFSSHACVYTVMSF
+151 LMFSGQACAYTVMSF
-166 AIIFIVVGALNVL
+166 AIIFLVVGALNVL
-179 EVSRFKLIDLMN
+179 EVSRFRLIDLMN

-206 SVALFVVSLVL
+206 SVALFVVSLAL

-223 VLRVNGMYAVDWR
+223 ELRVNGMYAIDWR

-273 LNMFTLR
+273 LNMFALR

-323 ITHYDVSVAMYSTAA
+323 ITHYDVSIAMYSTAQTSHA
-338 KDDSSSSAVAQGTPG
+338 SDADDV
-353 AVGTE
+353 
-358 SGSRKEELLKA
+358 SGSGKEALLKA
-369 SIPDWDSLVASSARI
+369 SIPDWDSLVADSARI
-384 DVYQDPSMRLNL
+384 DLYQDPSMRLNL
-396 KALRGDT
+396 KTLRGDT

-409 SFEKY
+409 SFAKY
-414 TNGLDQVPIYVVTL
+414 TNGLDKVPIYVVSL
-428 SQYNATLALRGE
+428 SQYNATLALRGD
-440 KPVALKAGDA
+440 KPATLGANEA
-450 LVITD
+450 LVTTD
-455 MSNMA
+455 TNNMVS
-460 GFWQRV
+460 FWQRV
-466 ALKRGSFDFLGTTMR
+466 ALKRGSFDFLGTAMR
-481 LRARRT
+481 LRARGT
-487 TMELH
+487 TMEYQN
-492 DSVNTSMGTIVVP
+492 SANTSMGTIVVP
-505 DDVFESKRTELEPL
+505 DDVLESKRDQLEPL
-519 TSYLNVKARDS
+519 SSLLNVRATDS

-536 YKEVVKAHQ
+536 YREAVKAHQ
-545 PGLLYAAESKSSAKE
+545 PGLLFAAESKSSAKE
-560 EVVGLTAVIGYLA
+560 EVVGLTAIVGYLA

-609 GAERSMVNHAILMQ
+609 GAERSMVNHAILAQ
-623 IAIYFLFP
+623 IATYFLFP

-639 YVVLGV
+639 YVALGV
-645 LGNVIKS
+645 LGGVIKS
-652 LGVFDFLRPLGVT
+652 QGVLDFLRPLGVT

-688 GEKVRR
+688 GEKARR

>member
-13 SIKDFGIYFLTLV
+13 SIRDFGIYFLTLV

-45 SLSTDMRTLVRELGM
+45 RLSGNMRTLVQELGT
-60 VIGGVSV
+60 IIRGVSI

-94 YLTLGMDRRHVAGIV
+94 YLTLGMDRRHVSGIV
-109 AMESLVVG
+109 AMESLAVG

-139 AHLFNTHVRGFG
+139 ARLFNTHVTGFG
-151 LMFSSHACVYTVMSF
+151 LMFSGQACAYTVMSF
-166 AIIFIVVGALNVL
+166 AIIFLVVGALNVL
-179 EVSRFKLIDLMN
+179 EVSRFRLIDLMN

-206 SVALFVVSLVL
+206 SVALFVVSLAL

-223 VLRVNGMYAVDWR
+223 ELRVNGMYAIDWR

-273 LNMFTLR
+273 LNMFALR

-323 ITHYDVSVAMYSTAA
+323 ITHYDVSIAMYSTAQTSHA
-338 KDDSSSSAVAQGTPG
+338 SDADDV
-353 AVGTE
+353 
-358 SGSRKEELLKA
+358 SGSGKEALLKA
-369 SIPDWDSLVASSARI
+369 SVPDWDSLVADSARI
-384 DVYQDPSMRLNL
+384 DLYQDPSMRLNL
-396 KALRGDT
+396 KTLRGDT

-409 SFEKY
+409 SFAKY
-414 TNGLDQVPIYVVTL
+414 TNGLDKVPIYVVSL
-428 SQYNATLALRGE
+428 SQYNATLALRGD
-440 KPVALKAGDA
+440 KPATLGANEA
-450 LVITD
+450 LVTTD
-455 MSNMA
+455 TNNMVS
-460 GFWQRV
+460 FWQRV
-466 ALKRGSFDFLGTTMR
+466 ALKRGSFDFLGTAMR
-481 LRARRT
+481 LRARGT
-487 TMELH
+487 TMEYQN
-492 DSVNTSMGTIVVP
+492 SANTSMGTIVVP
-505 DDVFESKRTELEPL
+505 DDVLESKRDQLEPL
-519 TSYLNVKARDS
+519 SSLLNVRATDS

-536 YKEVVKAHQ
+536 YREAVKAHQ
-545 PGLLYAAESKSSAKE
+545 PGLLFAAESKSSAKE
-560 EVVGLTAVIGYLA
+560 EVVGLTAIVGYLA

-609 GAERSMVNHAILMQ
+609 GAERSMVNHAILAQ
-623 IAIYFLFP
+623 IATYFLFP

-639 YVVLGV
+639 YVALGV
-645 LGNVIKS
+645 LGGVIKS
-652 LGVFDFLRPLGVT
+652 LGVLDFLRPLGVT

-688 GEKVRR
+688 GEKVQR

>member
-13 SIKDFGIYFLTLV
+13 SIRDFGIYFLTLV

-45 SLSTDMRTLVRELGM
+45 RLSGNMRTLVQELGT
-60 VIGGVSV
+60 IIRGVSI

-94 YLTLGMDRRHVAGIV
+94 YLTLGMDRRHVSGIV
-109 AMESLVVG
+109 AMESLAVG

-139 AHLFNTHVRGFG
+139 ARLFNTHVTGFG
-151 LMFSSHACVYTVMSF
+151 LMFSGQACAYTVMSF
-166 AIIFIVVGALNVL
+166 AIIFLVVGALNVL
-179 EVSRFKLIDLMN
+179 EVSRFRLIDLMN

-206 SVALFVVSLVL
+206 SVALFVVSLAL

-223 VLRVNGMYAVDWR
+223 ELRVNGMYAIDWR

-273 LNMFTLR
+273 LNMFALR

-323 ITHYDVSVAMYSTAA
+323 ITHYDVSIAMYSTAQTSHA
-338 KDDSSSSAVAQGTPG
+338 SDADDV
-353 AVGTE
+353 
-358 SGSRKEELLKA
+358 SGSGKEALLKA
-369 SIPDWDSLVASSARI
+369 SVPDWDSLVADSARI
-384 DVYQDPSMRLNL
+384 DLYQDPSMRLNL
-396 KALRGDT
+396 KTLRGDT

-409 SFEKY
+409 SFAKY
-414 TNGLDQVPIYVVTL
+414 TNGLDKVPIYVVSL
-428 SQYNATLALRGE
+428 SQYNATLALRGD
-440 KPVALKAGDA
+440 KPATLKANEA
-450 LVITD
+450 LVTTD
-455 MSNMA
+455 MNNMV

-466 ALKRGSFDFLGTTMR
+466 ALKRESFDFLGTAMR
-481 LRARRT
+481 LRARST
-487 TMELH
+487 TMEYQN
-492 DSVNTSMGTIVVP
+492 SVNTSVGTIVVP
-505 DDVFESKRTELEPL
+505 DAALESKRAQLEPRSSL
-519 TSYLNVKARDS
+519 LNVKAADS

-545 PGLLYAAESKSSAKE
+545 PGLLFAAESKSTAKE
-560 EVVGLTAVIGYLA
+560 EVVGLTAIVGYLA

-609 GAERSMVNHAILMQ
+609 GAERSMVNHAILAQ
-623 IAIYFLFP
+623 IATYFLFP

-639 YVVLGV
+639 YVALGV
-645 LGNVIKS
+645 LGGVIKS
-652 LGVFDFLRPLGVT
+652 LGVLDFLRPLGVT

-688 GEKVRR
+688 GEKVQR

>member
-13 SIKDFGIYFLTLV
+13 SIRDFGIYFLTLV

-45 SLSTDMRTLVRELGM
+45 KLSGNMRTLVQELGT
-60 VIGGVSV
+60 IIRGVSI

-94 YLTLGMDRRHVAGIV
+94 YLTLGMDRRHVSGIV
-109 AMESLVVG
+109 AMESLAVG

-139 AHLFNTHVRGFG
+139 ARLFNTHVTGFG
-151 LMFSSHACVYTVMSF
+151 LMFSGQACVYTVMSF
-166 AIIFIVVGALNVL
+166 AIIFLVVGALNVL
-179 EVSRFKLIDLMN
+179 EVSRFRLIDLMN

-206 SVALFVVSLVL
+206 SVALFVVSLAL

-223 VLRVNGMYAVDWR
+223 ELRVNGMYAIDWR

-273 LNMFTLR
+273 LNMFALR

-323 ITHYDVSVAMYSTAA
+323 ITHYDVSVAMYSTAQTSHA
-338 KDDSSSSAVAQGTPG
+338 SDADDV
-353 AVGTE
+353 
-358 SGSRKEELLKA
+358 SGSGKEALLKA
-369 SIPDWDSLVASSARI
+369 SVPDWDSLVADSARI
-384 DVYQDPSMRLNL
+384 DLYQDPSMRLNL
-396 KALRGDT
+396 KTLRGDT

-409 SFEKY
+409 SFAKY
-414 TNGLDQVPIYVVTL
+414 TNGLDKVPIYVVSL
-428 SQYNATLALRGE
+428 SQYNATLALRGD
-440 KPVALKAGDA
+440 KPATLKANEA
-450 LVITD
+450 LVTTD
-455 MSNMA
+455 MNNMVS
-460 GFWQRV
+460 FWQRV
-466 ALKRGSFDFLGTTMR
+466 ALKRESFDFLGTAMR
-481 LRARRT
+481 LRARST
-487 TMELH
+487 TMEYQN
-492 DSVNTSMGTIVVP
+492 SVNTSVGTIVVP
-505 DDVFESKRTELEPL
+505 DAALESKRAQLEPRSSL
-519 TSYLNVKARDS
+519 LSVKAAGS

-545 PGLLYAAESKSSAKE
+545 PGLLFAAESKSTAKE
-560 EVVGLTAVIGYLA
+560 EVVGLTAIVGYLA

-609 GAERSMVNHAILMQ
+609 GAERSMVNHAILAQ
-623 IAIYFLFP
+623 IATYFLFP

-639 YVVLGV
+639 YVALGV
-645 LGNVIKS
+645 LGGVIKS
-652 LGVFDFLRPLGVT
+652 LGVLDFLRPLGVT

-688 GEKVRR
+688 GEKARR

>member
-139 AHLFNTHVRGFG
+139 AHLFNTHVTGFG
-151 LMFSSHACVYTVMSF
+151 LMFSGQACAYTVMSF
-166 AIIFIVVGALNVL
+166 AIIFLVVGALNVL
-179 EVSRFKLIDLMN
+179 EVSRFRLIDLMN

-206 SVALFVVSLVL
+206 SVALFVVSLAL

-223 VLRVNGMYAVDWR
+223 ELRVNGMYAIDWR

-273 LNMFTLR
+273 LNMFALR

-305 STCGGFAIVSS
+305 STCGGFAIVNS

-323 ITHYDVSVAMYSTAA
+323 ITHYDVSVAMYSTAQTSHA
-338 KDDSSSSAVAQGTPG
+338 SDADDV
-353 AVGTE
+353 
-358 SGSRKEELLKA
+358 SGSGKEALLKA

-384 DVYQDPSMRLNL
+384 DLYQDPSMRLNL

-403 GVELPD
+403 GVALPD
-409 SFEKY
+409 SFAKY
-414 TNGLDQVPIYVVTL
+414 TNGLDKVPIYVVSL

-440 KPVALKAGDA
+440 KPATLGANEA
-450 LVITD
+450 LVTTD
-455 MSNMA
+455 TNNMVS
-460 GFWQRV
+460 FWQRV
-466 ALKRGSFDFLGTTMR
+466 ALKRGSFDFLGTAMR
-481 LRARRT
+481 LRARGT
-487 TMELH
+487 TMEYQN
-492 DSVNTSMGTIVVP
+492 SANTSMGTIVVP
-505 DDVFESKRTELEPL
+505 DDVLESKRDQLEPL
-519 TSYLNVKARDS
+519 SSLLNVRATDS

-536 YKEVVKAHQ
+536 YREAVKAHQ
-545 PGLLYAAESKSSAKE
+545 PGLLFAAESKSSAKE
-560 EVVGLTAVIGYLA
+560 EVVGLTAIVGYLA

-609 GAERSMVNHAILMQ
+609 GAERSMVNHAILAQ
-623 IAIYFLFP
+623 IATYFLFP

-639 YVVLGV
+639 YVALGV
-645 LGNVIKS
+645 LGGVIKT
-652 LGVFDFLRPLGVT
+652 LGVLDFLRPLGIT

-688 GEKVRR
+688 GEKVQRR
-694 RE
+694 D

>member
-13 SIKDFGIYFLTLV
+13 SIRDFGIYFLTLV

-45 SLSTDMRTLVRELGM
+45 KLSGNMRTLVQELGT
-60 VIGGVSV
+60 IIRGVSI

-94 YLTLGMDRRHVAGIV
+94 YLTLGMDRRHVSGIV
-109 AMESLVVG
+109 AMESLAVG

-139 AHLFNTHVRGFG
+139 ARLFNTHVTGFG
-151 LMFSSHACVYTVMSF
+151 LMFSGQACAYTVMSF
-166 AIIFIVVGALNVL
+166 AIIFLVVGALNVL
-179 EVSRFKLIDLMN
+179 EVSRFRLIDLMN

-206 SVALFVVSLVL
+206 SVALFVVSLAL

-223 VLRVNGMYAVDWR
+223 ELRVNGMYAIDWR

-273 LNMFTLR
+273 LNMFALR

-323 ITHYDVSVAMYSTAA
+323 ITHYDVSVAMYSTAQTSYA
-338 KDDSSSSAVAQGTPG
+338 SDADDV
-353 AVGTE
+353 
-358 SGSRKEELLKA
+358 SGSGKEALLKA
-369 SIPDWDSLVASSARI
+369 SIPDWDSLVADSARI
-384 DVYQDPSMRLNL
+384 DLYQDPSMRLNL

-403 GVELPD
+403 GVALPD
-409 SFEKY
+409 SFAKY
-414 TNGLDQVPIYVVTL
+414 TNGLDKVPIYVVSL
-428 SQYNATLALRGE
+428 SQYNAILALRGD
-440 KPVALKAGDA
+440 KPATLKANEA
-450 LVITD
+450 LVTTD
-455 MSNMA
+455 MNNMVS
-460 GFWQRV
+460 FWQRV
-466 ALKRGSFDFLGTTMR
+466 ALKREGFDFLGTAMR
-481 LRARRT
+481 LRARST
-487 TMELH
+487 TMEYQN
-492 DSVNTSMGTIVVP
+492 SVNTSVGTIVVP
-505 DDVFESKRTELEPL
+505 DAALESKRAQLEPL
-519 TSYLNVKARDS
+519 SSLLNVKAADS

-545 PGLLYAAESKSSAKE
+545 PGLLFAAGSKSTAKE
-560 EVVGLTAVIGYLA
+560 EVVGLTAIVGYLA

-609 GAERSMVNHAILMQ
+609 GAERSMVNHAILAQ
-623 IAIYFLFP
+623 IATYFLFP

-639 YVVLGV
+639 YVALGV
-645 LGNVIKS
+645 LGGVIKS
-652 LGVFDFLRPLGVT
+652 LGVLDFLRPLGVT

-688 GEKVRR
+688 GEKVQR

>member
-13 SIKDFGIYFLTLV
+13 SIRDFGIYFLTLV

-45 SLSTDMRTLVRELGM
+45 KLSGNMRTLVQELGT
-60 VIGGVSV
+60 IIRGVSI

-94 YLTLGMDRRHVAGIV
+94 YLTLGMDRRHVSGIV
-109 AMESLVVG
+109 AMESLAVG

-139 AHLFNTHVRGFG
+139 ARLFNTHVTGFG
-151 LMFSSHACVYTVMSF
+151 LMFSGQACAYTVMSF
-166 AIIFIVVGALNVL
+166 AIIFLVVGALNVL
-179 EVSRFKLIDLMN
+179 EVSRFRLIDLMN

-206 SVALFVVSLVL
+206 SVALFVVSLAL

-223 VLRVNGMYAVDWR
+223 ELRVNGMYAIDWR

-273 LNMFTLR
+273 LNMFALR

-323 ITHYDVSVAMYSTAA
+323 ITHYDVSIAMYSTAQTSHA
-338 KDDSSSSAVAQGTPG
+338 SDADDV
-353 AVGTE
+353 
-358 SGSRKEELLKA
+358 SGSGKEALLKA
-369 SIPDWDSLVASSARI
+369 SIPDWDSLVADSARI
-384 DVYQDPSMRLNL
+384 DLYQDPSMRLNL
-396 KALRGDT
+396 KMLRGDT

-409 SFEKY
+409 SFAKY
-414 TNGLDQVPIYVVTL
+414 TNGLDKVPIYVVSL
-428 SQYNATLALRGE
+428 SQYNAILALRGD
-440 KPVALKAGDA
+440 KPATLKANEA
-450 LVITD
+450 LVTTD
-455 MSNMA
+455 MNNMVS
-460 GFWQRV
+460 FWQRV
-466 ALKRGSFDFLGTTMR
+466 ALKREGFDFLGAAMR
-481 LRARRT
+481 LRARST
-487 TMELH
+487 TMEYQN
-492 DSVNTSMGTIVVP
+492 SVNTSVGTIVVP
-505 DDVFESKRTELEPL
+505 DAALESKRAQLEPL
-519 TSYLNVKARDS
+519 SSLLNVKAADS

-545 PGLLYAAESKSSAKE
+545 PGLLFAAGSKSTAKE
-560 EVVGLTAVIGYLA
+560 EVVGLTAIVGYLA

-609 GAERSMVNHAILMQ
+609 GAERSMVNHAILAQ
-623 IAIYFLFP
+623 IATYFLFP

-639 YVVLGV
+639 YVALGV
-645 LGNVIKS
+645 LGGVIKS
-652 LGVFDFLRPLGVT
+652 LGVLDFLRPLGVT

-688 GEKVRR
+688 GEKVQR

>member
-13 SIKDFGIYFLTLV
+13 SIRDFGIYFLTLV

-45 SLSTDMRTLVRELGM
+45 RLSGNMRTLVQELGT
-60 VIGGVSV
+60 IIRGVSI

-94 YLTLGMDRRHVAGIV
+94 YLTLGMDRRHVSGIV
-109 AMESLVVG
+109 AMESLAVG

-139 AHLFNTHVRGFG
+139 ARLFNTHVTGFG
-151 LMFSSHACVYTVMSF
+151 LMFSGQACVYTVMSF
-166 AIIFIVVGALNVL
+166 AIIFLVVGALNVL
-179 EVSRFKLIDLMN
+179 EVSRFRLIDLMN

-206 SVALFVVSLVL
+206 SVALFVVSLAL

-223 VLRVNGMYAVDWR
+223 ELRVNGMYAIDWR

-273 LNMFTLR
+273 LNMFALR

-323 ITHYDVSVAMYSTAA
+323 ITHYDVSIAMYSTAQTSHA
-338 KDDSSSSAVAQGTPG
+338 SDADDV
-353 AVGTE
+353 
-358 SGSRKEELLKA
+358 SGSGKEALLKA
-369 SIPDWDSLVASSARI
+369 SIPDWDSLVADSARI
-384 DVYQDPSMRLNL
+384 DLYQDPSMRLNL

-403 GVELPD
+403 GVALPD
-409 SFEKY
+409 SFAKY
-414 TNGLDQVPIYVVTL
+414 TNGLDKVPIYVVSL
-428 SQYNATLALRGE
+428 SQYNAILALRGD
-440 KPVALKAGDA
+440 KPATLKANEA
-450 LVITD
+450 LVTTD
-455 MSNMA
+455 MNNMVS
-460 GFWQRV
+460 FWQRV
-466 ALKRGSFDFLGTTMR
+466 ALKREGFDFLGTAMR
-481 LRARRT
+481 LRARST
-487 TMELH
+487 TMEYQN
-492 DSVNTSMGTIVVP
+492 SVNTSVGTIVVP
-505 DDVFESKRTELEPL
+505 DAALESKRAQLEPL
-519 TSYLNVKARDS
+519 SSLLNVKAADS

-545 PGLLYAAESKSSAKE
+545 PGLLFAAGSKSTAKE
-560 EVVGLTAVIGYLA
+560 EVVGLTAIVGYLA

-609 GAERSMVNHAILMQ
+609 GAERSMVNHAILAQ
-623 IAIYFLFP
+623 IATYFLFP

-639 YVVLGV
+639 YAALGV
-645 LGNVIKS
+645 LGGVIKS
-652 LGVFDFLRPLGVT
+652 LGVLDFLRPLGVT

-688 GEKVRR
+688 GEKARR

>member
-13 SIKDFGIYFLTLV
+13 SIRDFGIYFLTLV

-45 SLSTDMRTLVRELGM
+45 KLSGNMRTLVQELGT
-60 VIGGVSV
+60 IIRGVSI

-94 YLTLGMDRRHVAGIV
+94 YLTLGMDRRHVSGIV
-109 AMESLVVG
+109 AMESLAVG

-139 AHLFNTHVRGFG
+139 ARLFNTHVTGFG
-151 LMFSSHACVYTVMSF
+151 LMFSGQACAYTVMSF
-166 AIIFIVVGALNVL
+166 AIIFLVVGALNVL
-179 EVSRFKLIDLMN
+179 EVSRFRLIDLMN

-206 SVALFVVSLVL
+206 SVALFVVSLAL

-223 VLRVNGMYAVDWR
+223 ELRVNGMYAIDWR

-273 LNMFTLR
+273 LNMFALR

-323 ITHYDVSVAMYSTAA
+323 ITHYDVSVAMYSTAQTSHA
-338 KDDSSSSAVAQGTPG
+338 SDADDV
-353 AVGTE
+353 
-358 SGSRKEELLKA
+358 SGSGKEALLKA
-369 SIPDWDSLVASSARI
+369 SVPDWDSLVADSARI
-384 DVYQDPSMRLNL
+384 DLYQDPSMRLNL

-403 GVELPD
+403 GVALPD
-409 SFEKY
+409 SFAKY
-414 TNGLDQVPIYVVTL
+414 TNGLDKVPIYVVSL
-428 SQYNATLALRGE
+428 SQYNAILALRGD
-440 KPVALKAGDA
+440 KPATLKANEA
-450 LVITD
+450 LVTTD
-455 MSNMA
+455 MNNMVS
-460 GFWQRV
+460 FWQRV
-466 ALKRGSFDFLGTTMR
+466 ALKREGFDFLGTAMR
-481 LRARRT
+481 LRARST
-487 TMELH
+487 TMEYQN
-492 DSVNTSMGTIVVP
+492 SVNTSVGTIVVP
-505 DDVFESKRTELEPL
+505 DAALESKRAQLEPL
-519 TSYLNVKARDS
+519 SSLLNVKAADS

-545 PGLLYAAESKSSAKE
+545 PGLLFAAGSKSTAKE
-560 EVVGLTAVIGYLA
+560 EVVGLTAIVGYLA

-609 GAERSMVNHAILMQ
+609 GAERSMVNHAILAQ
-623 IAIYFLFP
+623 IATYFLFP

-639 YVVLGV
+639 YVALGV
-645 LGNVIKS
+645 LGGVIKS
-652 LGVFDFLRPLGVT
+652 LGVLDFLRPLGVT

-688 GEKVRR
+688 GEKARR

>member
-139 AHLFNTHVRGFG
+139 AHLFNTHVTGFG
-151 LMFSSHACVYTVMSF
+151 LMFSGQACAYTVMSF
-166 AIIFIVVGALNVL
+166 AIIFLVVGALNVL
-179 EVSRFKLIDLMN
+179 EVSRFRLIDLMN

-206 SVALFVVSLVL
+206 SVALFVVSLAL

-223 VLRVNGMYAVDWR
+223 ELRVNGMYAIDWR

-273 LNMFTLR
+273 LNMFALR

-323 ITHYDVSVAMYSTAA
+323 ITHYDVSVAMYSTAQTSHA
-338 KDDSSSSAVAQGTPG
+338 SNADDV
-353 AVGTE
+353 
-358 SGSRKEELLKA
+358 SGSGKEALLKA
-369 SIPDWDSLVASSARI
+369 SVPDWDSLVADSARI
-384 DVYQDPSMRLNL
+384 DLYQDPSMRLNL
-396 KALRGDT
+396 KTLRGDT

-409 SFEKY
+409 SFAKY
-414 TNGLDQVPIYVVTL
+414 TNGLDKVPIYVVSL
-428 SQYNATLALRGE
+428 SQYNATLALRGD
-440 KPVALKAGDA
+440 KPATLKANEA
-450 LVITD
+450 LVTTD
-455 MSNMA
+455 MNNMVS
-460 GFWQRV
+460 FWQRV
-466 ALKRGSFDFLGTTMR
+466 ALKREGFDFLGTAMR
-481 LRARRT
+481 LRARST
-487 TMELH
+487 TMEYQN
-492 DSVNTSMGTIVVP
+492 SVNTSVGTIVVP
-505 DDVFESKRTELEPL
+505 DAALESKCAQLEPL
-519 TSYLNVKARDS
+519 SSLLNVKAKDS

-545 PGLLYAAESKSSAKE
+545 PGLLFAAESKSTAKE
-560 EVVGLTAVIGYLA
+560 EVVGLTAIVGYLA

-609 GAERSMVNHAILMQ
+609 GAERSMVNHAILAQ
-623 IAIYFLFP
+623 IATYFLFP

-639 YVVLGV
+639 YVALGV
-645 LGNVIKS
+645 LGGVIKT
-652 LGVFDFLRPLGVT
+652 LGVLDFLRPLGIT

-688 GEKVRR
+688 GEKVQR

>member
-13 SIKDFGIYFLTLV
+13 SIRDFGIYFLTLV

-45 SLSTDMRTLVRELGM
+45 KLSGNMRTLVQELGT
-60 VIGGVSV
+60 IIRGVSI

-94 YLTLGMDRRHVAGIV
+94 YLTLGMDRRHVSGIV
-109 AMESLVVG
+109 AMESLAVG

-139 AHLFNTHVRGFG
+139 ARLFNTHVTGFG
-151 LMFSSHACVYTVMSF
+151 LMFSGQACAYTVMSF
-166 AIIFIVVGALNVL
+166 AIIFLVVGALNVL
-179 EVSRFKLIDLMN
+179 EVSRFRLIDLMN

-206 SVALFVVSLVL
+206 SVALFVVSLAL

-223 VLRVNGMYAVDWR
+223 ELRVNGMYAIDWR

-273 LNMFTLR
+273 LNMFALR

-323 ITHYDVSVAMYSTAA
+323 ITHYDVSIAMYSTAQTSHA
-338 KDDSSSSAVAQGTPG
+338 SDADDV
-353 AVGTE
+353 
-358 SGSRKEELLKA
+358 SGSGKEALLKA
-369 SIPDWDSLVASSARI
+369 SVPDWDSLVADSARI
-384 DVYQDPSMRLNL
+384 DLYQDPSMRLNL
-396 KALRGDT
+396 KTLRGDT

-409 SFEKY
+409 SFAKY
-414 TNGLDQVPIYVVTL
+414 TNGLDKVPIYVVSL
-428 SQYNATLALRGE
+428 SQYNATLALRGD
-440 KPVALKAGDA
+440 KPATLKANEA
-450 LVITD
+450 LVTTD
-455 MSNMA
+455 MNNMVS
-460 GFWQRV
+460 FWQRV
-466 ALKRGSFDFLGTTMR
+466 ALKRESFDFLGTAMR
-481 LRARRT
+481 LRARST
-487 TMELH
+487 TMEYQN
-492 DSVNTSMGTIVVP
+492 SVNTSVGTIVVP
-505 DDVFESKRTELEPL
+505 DAALESKRAQLEPRSSL
-519 TSYLNVKARDS
+519 LSVKAAGS

-545 PGLLYAAESKSSAKE
+545 PGLLFAAESKSTAKE
-560 EVVGLTAVIGYLA
+560 EVVGLTAIVGYLA

-609 GAERSMVNHAILMQ
+609 GAERSMVNHAILAQ
-623 IAIYFLFP
+623 IATYFLFP

-639 YVVLGV
+639 YVALGV
-645 LGNVIKS
+645 LGGVIKS
-652 LGVFDFLRPLGVT
+652 LGVLDFLRPLGVT

-688 GEKVRR
+688 GEKARR

>member
-1 MYARIALGNVRR
+1 M
-13 SIKDFGIYFLTLV
+13 
-26 LGVAV
+26 
-31 YYAFNSVTQQSAVL
+31 
-45 SLSTDMRTLVRELGM
+45 
-60 VIGGVSV
+60 
-67 FVAVLLAFLVLFG
+67 LLAFLVLFG

-94 YLTLGMDRRHVAGIV
+94 YLTLGMDRRHVSGIV
-109 AMESLVVG
+109 AMESLAVG

-139 AHLFNTHVRGFG
+139 ARLFNTHVTGFG
-151 LMFSSHACVYTVMSF
+151 LMFSGQACAYTVMSF
-166 AIIFIVVGALNVL
+166 AIIFLVVGALNVL
-179 EVSRFKLIDLMN
+179 EVSRFRLIDLMN

-206 SVALFVVSLVL
+206 SVALFVVSLAL

-223 VLRVNGMYAVDWR
+223 ELRVNGMYAIDWR

-273 LNMFTLR
+273 LNMFALR

-323 ITHYDVSVAMYSTAA
+323 ITHYDVSIAMYSTAQTSHA
-338 KDDSSSSAVAQGTPG
+338 SDADDV
-353 AVGTE
+353 
-358 SGSRKEELLKA
+358 SGSGKEALLKA
-369 SIPDWDSLVASSARI
+369 SIPDWDSLVADSARI
-384 DVYQDPSMRLNL
+384 DLYQDPSMRLNL

-403 GVELPD
+403 GVALPD
-409 SFEKY
+409 SFAKY
-414 TNGLDQVPIYVVTL
+414 TNGLDKVPIYVVSL
-428 SQYNATLALRGE
+428 SQYNAILALRGD
-440 KPVALKAGDA
+440 KPATLKANEA
-450 LVITD
+450 LVTTD
-455 MSNMA
+455 MNNMVS
-460 GFWQRV
+460 FWQRV
-466 ALKRGSFDFLGTTMR
+466 ALKREGFDFLGAAMR
-481 LRARRT
+481 LRARST
-487 TMELH
+487 TMEYQN
-492 DSVNTSMGTIVVP
+492 SVNTSVGTIVVP
-505 DDVFESKRTELEPL
+505 DAALESKRAQLEPL
-519 TSYLNVKARDS
+519 SSLLNVKAADS

-545 PGLLYAAESKSSAKE
+545 PGLLFAAGSKSTAKE
-560 EVVGLTAVIGYLA
+560 EVVGLTAIVGYLA

-609 GAERSMVNHAILMQ
+609 GAERSMVNHAILAQ
-623 IAIYFLFP
+623 IATYFLFP

-639 YVVLGV
+639 YVALGV
-645 LGNVIKS
+645 LGGVIKS
-652 LGVFDFLRPLGVT
+652 LGVLDFLRPLGVT

-688 GEKVRR
+688 GEKVQR

>member
-45 SLSTDMRTLVRELGM
+45 RLSTDMRTLVRELGM

-94 YLTLGMDRRHVAGIV
+94 YLTLGMDRRHVSGIV
-109 AMESLVVG
+109 AMESLAVG

-139 AHLFNTHVRGFG
+139 ARLFNTHVTGFG
-151 LMFSSHACVYTVMSF
+151 LMFSGQACVYTVMSF
-166 AIIFIVVGALNVL
+166 AIIFLVVGALNVL
-179 EVSRFKLIDLMN
+179 EVSRFRLIDLMN

-206 SVALFVVSLVL
+206 SVALFVVSLAL

-223 VLRVNGMYAVDWR
+223 ELRVNGMYAIDWR

-273 LNMFTLR
+273 LNMFALR

-323 ITHYDVSVAMYSTAA
+323 ITHYDVSIAMYSTAQTSHA
-338 KDDSSSSAVAQGTPG
+338 SDADDV
-353 AVGTE
+353 
-358 SGSRKEELLKA
+358 SGSGKEALLKA
-369 SIPDWDSLVASSARI
+369 SIPDWDSLVADSARI
-384 DVYQDPSMRLNL
+384 DLYQDPSMRLNL

-403 GVELPD
+403 GVALPD
-409 SFEKY
+409 SFAKY
-414 TNGLDQVPIYVVTL
+414 TNGLDKVPIYVVSL
-428 SQYNATLALRGE
+428 SQYNAILALRGD
-440 KPVALKAGDA
+440 KPATLKANEA
-450 LVITD
+450 LVTTD
-455 MSNMA
+455 MNNMVS
-460 GFWQRV
+460 FWQRV
-466 ALKRGSFDFLGTTMR
+466 ALKRESFDFLGTAMR
-481 LRARRT
+481 LRARST
-487 TMELH
+487 TMEYQN
-492 DSVNTSMGTIVVP
+492 SVNTSVGTIVVP
-505 DDVFESKRTELEPL
+505 DAALESKRAQLEPL
-519 TSYLNVKARDS
+519 SSLLNVKAADS

-545 PGLLYAAESKSSAKE
+545 PGLLFAAGSKSTAKE
-560 EVVGLTAVIGYLA
+560 EVVGLTAIVGYLA

-609 GAERSMVNHAILMQ
+609 GAERSMVNHAILAQ
-623 IAIYFLFP
+623 IATYFLFP

-639 YVVLGV
+639 YVALGV
-645 LGNVIKS
+645 LGGVIKS
-652 LGVFDFLRPLGVT
+652 LGVLDFLRPLGVT

-688 GEKVRR
+688 GEKARR

>member
-13 SIKDFGIYFLTLV
+13 SIRDFGIYFLTLV

-45 SLSTDMRTLVRELGM
+45 RLSGNMRTLVQELGT
-60 VIGGVSV
+60 IIRGVSI

-94 YLTLGMDRRHVAGIV
+94 YLTLGMDRRHVSGIV
-109 AMESLVVG
+109 AMESLAVG

-139 AHLFNTHVRGFG
+139 ARLFNTHVTGFG
-151 LMFSSHACVYTVMSF
+151 LMFSGQACAYTVMSF
-166 AIIFIVVGALNVL
+166 AIIFLVVGALNVL
-179 EVSRFKLIDLMN
+179 EVSRFRLIDLMN

-206 SVALFVVSLVL
+206 SVALFVVSLAL

-223 VLRVNGMYAVDWR
+223 ELRVNGMYAIDWR

-258 LLRLGQSARGFYLRG
+258 LLRLGQSVRGFYLRG
-273 LNMFTLR
+273 LNMFALR

-323 ITHYDVSVAMYSTAA
+323 ITHYDVSVAMYSTAQTSHA
-338 KDDSSSSAVAQGTPG
+338 SNAGDV
-353 AVGTE
+353 
-358 SGSRKEELLKA
+358 SGSGKEALLKA
-369 SIPDWDSLVASSARI
+369 SVPDWDSLVADSARI
-384 DVYQDPSMRLNL
+384 DLYQDPSMRLNL
-396 KALRGDT
+396 KMLRGDT

-409 SFEKY
+409 SFAKY
-414 TNGLDQVPIYVVTL
+414 TNGLDKVPIYVVSL
-428 SQYNATLALRGE
+428 SQY
-440 KPVALKAGDA
+440 
-450 LVITD
+450 
-455 MSNMA
+455 
-460 GFWQRV
+460 
-466 ALKRGSFDFLGTTMR
+466 
-481 LRARRT
+481 
-487 TMELH
+487 
-492 DSVNTSMGTIVVP
+492 
-505 DDVFESKRTELEPL
+505 
-519 TSYLNVKARDS
+519 DS

-545 PGLLYAAESKSSAKE
+545 PGLLFAAGSKSTAKE
-560 EVVGLTAVIGYLA
+560 EVVGLTAIVGYLA

-609 GAERSMVNHAILMQ
+609 GAERSMVNHAILAQ
-623 IAIYFLFP
+623 IATYFLFP

-639 YVVLGV
+639 YAALGV
-645 LGNVIKS
+645 LGGVIKS
-652 LGVFDFLRPLGVT
+652 LGVLDFLRPLGVT

-688 GEKVRR
+688 GEKARR

>member
-13 SIKDFGIYFLTLV
+13 SIRDFGIYFLTLV

-45 SLSTDMRTLVRELGM
+45 KLSGNMRTLVQELGT
-60 VIGGVSV
+60 IIRGVSI

-94 YLTLGMDRRHVAGIV
+94 YLTLGMDRRHVSGIV
-109 AMESLVVG
+109 AMESLAVG

-139 AHLFNTHVRGFG
+139 ARLFNTHVTGFG
-151 LMFSSHACVYTVMSF
+151 LMFSGQACAYTVMSF
-166 AIIFIVVGALNVL
+166 AIIFLVVGALNVL
-179 EVSRFKLIDLMN
+179 EVSRFRLIDLMN

-206 SVALFVVSLVL
+206 SVALFVVSLAL

-223 VLRVNGMYAVDWR
+223 ELRVNGMYAIDWR

-273 LNMFTLR
+273 LNMFALR

-323 ITHYDVSVAMYSTAA
+323 ITHYDVSIAMYSTAQTSHA
-338 KDDSSSSAVAQGTPG
+338 SDADDV
-353 AVGTE
+353 
-358 SGSRKEELLKA
+358 SGSGKEALLKA
-369 SIPDWDSLVASSARI
+369 SIPDWDSLVADSARI
-384 DVYQDPSMRLNL
+384 DLYQDPSMRLNL

-409 SFEKY
+409 SFAKY
-414 TNGLDQVPIYVVTL
+414 TNGLDKVPIYVVSL
-428 SQYNATLALRGE
+428 SQYNAILALRGD
-440 KPVALKAGDA
+440 KPATLKANEA
-450 LVITD
+450 LVTTD
-455 MSNMA
+455 MNNMVS
-460 GFWQRV
+460 FWQRV
-466 ALKRGSFDFLGTTMR
+466 ALKREGFDFLGTAMR
-481 LRARRT
+481 LRARST
-487 TMELH
+487 TMEYQN
-492 DSVNTSMGTIVVP
+492 SVNTSVGTIVVP
-505 DDVFESKRTELEPL
+505 DAALESKRAQLEPL
-519 TSYLNVKARDS
+519 SSLLNVKAADS

-545 PGLLYAAESKSSAKE
+545 PGLLFAAGSKSTAKE
-560 EVVGLTAVIGYLA
+560 EVVGLTAIVGYLA

-609 GAERSMVNHAILMQ
+609 GAERSMVNHAILAQ
-623 IAIYFLFP
+623 IATYFLFP

-639 YVVLGV
+639 YVALGV
-645 LGNVIKS
+645 LGGVIKS
-652 LGVFDFLRPLGVT
+652 LGVLDFLRPLGVT

-688 GEKVRR
+688 GEKVQR

>member
-151 LMFSSHACVYTVMSF
+151 LMFSSHACAYTVMSF

-206 SVALFVVSLVL
+206 SVVLFVVSLVL

-223 VLRVNGMYAVDWR
+223 ELRVNGMYVIDWR
-236 FNLATALVSVGTFL
+236 FHLATALVTVGTFL

-258 LLRLGQSARGFYLRG
+258 LLRLGQSARGFYLHG

-305 STCGGFAIVSS
+305 STCGGFALVSS

-323 ITHYDVSVAMYSTAA
+323 ITHYDVSVAMYPQAT
-338 KDDSSSSAVAQGTPG
+338 DDASASVETTQDA
-353 AVGTE
+353 
-358 SGSRKEELLKA
+358 SGSEMEKLLKA
-369 SIPDWDSLVASSARI
+369 SVPDWDSLVADSARI
-384 DVYQDPSMRLNL
+384 DLYTDSSMRLNL
-396 KALRGDT
+396 AALRGDT
-403 GVELPD
+403 DVEVPD
-409 SFEKY
+409 SFAKY
-414 TNGLDQVPIYVVTL
+414 TNSLGKVPIRVTSL

-440 KPVALKAGDA
+440 EPVTLKPDEA
-450 LVITD
+450 LVTTD
-455 MSNMA
+455 MTNMV

-466 ALKRGSFDFLGTTMR
+466 AVKSDGFDFLGTTMR

-487 TMELH
+487 AMEY
-492 DSVNTSMGTIVVP
+492 SNAVNTSVGMIVVP
-505 DDVFESKRTELEPL
+505 DGVLESKRAQLEPF
-519 TSYLNVKARDS
+519 SNYLNVKARDS

-536 YKEVVKAHQ
+536 YKEVARAHQ
-545 PGLLYAAESKSSAKE
+545 PGLLFEANSKFSAKE
-560 EVVGLTAVIGYLA
+560 EAVGLTAIIGYLA

-609 GAERSMVNHAILMQ
+609 GAERGMVNHVILMQ
-623 IAIYFLFP
+623 IATYFLFP

-639 YVVLGV
+639 YVALGV
-645 LGNVIKS
+645 LGGVIKT
-652 LGVFDFLRPLGVT
+652 LGVLDFLRPLGIT

-688 GEKVRR
+688 GEKVQR

>member
-13 SIKDFGIYFLTLV
+13 SIRDFGIYFLTLV

-45 SLSTDMRTLVRELGM
+45 RLSGNMRTLVQELGT
-60 VIGGVSV
+60 IIRGVSI

-94 YLTLGMDRRHVAGIV
+94 YLTLGMDRRHVSGIV
-109 AMESLVVG
+109 AMESLAVG

-139 AHLFNTHVRGFG
+139 ARLFNTHVTGFG
-151 LMFSSHACVYTVMSF
+151 LMFSGQACAYTVMSF
-166 AIIFIVVGALNVL
+166 AIIFLVVGALNVL
-179 EVSRFKLIDLMN
+179 EVSRFRLIDLMN

-206 SVALFVVSLVL
+206 SVALFVVSLAL

-223 VLRVNGMYAVDWR
+223 ELRVNGMYAIDWR

-273 LNMFTLR
+273 LNMFALR

-323 ITHYDVSVAMYSTAA
+323 ITHYDVSVAMYSTAQTSYA
-338 KDDSSSSAVAQGTPG
+338 SDADDV
-353 AVGTE
+353 
-358 SGSRKEELLKA
+358 SGSGKEALLKA
-369 SIPDWDSLVASSARI
+369 SVPDWDSLVADSARI
-384 DVYQDPSMRLNL
+384 DLYQDPSMRLNL
-396 KALRGDT
+396 KTLRGDT

-409 SFEKY
+409 SFAKY
-414 TNGLDQVPIYVVTL
+414 TNGLDKVPIYVVSL
-428 SQYNATLALRGE
+428 SQYNATLALRGD
-440 KPVALKAGDA
+440 KPATLKANEA
-450 LVITD
+450 LVTTD
-455 MSNMA
+455 MNNMVS
-460 GFWQRV
+460 FWQRV
-466 ALKRGSFDFLGTTMR
+466 ALKRGSFDFLGTALR
-481 LRARRT
+481 LRARST
-487 TMELH
+487 TMEYQN
-492 DSVNTSMGTIVVP
+492 SVNTSVGTIVVP
-505 DDVFESKRTELEPL
+505 DAALESKRAQLEPL
-519 TSYLNVKARDS
+519 SSLLNVKAAGS

-536 YKEVVKAHQ
+536 YKEVVKARQ
-545 PGLLYAAESKSSAKE
+545 PGLLFAAGSKSTAKE
-560 EVVGLTAVIGYLA
+560 EVVGLTAIVGYLA

-609 GAERSMVNHAILMQ
+609 GAERSMVNHAILAQ
-623 IAIYFLFP
+623 IATYFLFP

-639 YVVLGV
+639 YVALGV
-645 LGNVIKS
+645 LGGVIKS
-652 LGVFDFLRPLGVT
+652 LGVLDFLRPLGVT

-688 GEKVRR
+688 GEKARR

>member
-13 SIKDFGIYFLTLV
+13 SIRDFGIYFLTLV

-45 SLSTDMRTLVRELGM
+45 KLSGNMRTLVQELGT
-60 VIGGVSV
+60 IIRGVSI

-94 YLTLGMDRRHVAGIV
+94 YLTLGMDRRHVSGIV
-109 AMESLVVG
+109 AMESLAVG

-139 AHLFNTHVRGFG
+139 ARLFNTHVTGFG
-151 LMFSSHACVYTVMSF
+151 LMFSGQACAYTVMSF
-166 AIIFIVVGALNVL
+166 AIIFLVVGALNVL
-179 EVSRFKLIDLMN
+179 EVSRFRLIDLMN

-206 SVALFVVSLVL
+206 SVALFVVSLAL

-223 VLRVNGMYAVDWR
+223 ELRVNGMYAIDWR

-273 LNMFTLR
+273 LNMFALR

-323 ITHYDVSVAMYSTAA
+323 ITHYDVSIAMYSTAQTSHA
-338 KDDSSSSAVAQGTPG
+338 SDADDV
-353 AVGTE
+353 
-358 SGSRKEELLKA
+358 SGSGKEALLKA
-369 SIPDWDSLVASSARI
+369 SVPDWDSLVADSARI
-384 DVYQDPSMRLNL
+384 DLYQDPSMRLNL
-396 KALRGDT
+396 KMLRGDT

-409 SFEKY
+409 SFAKY
-414 TNGLDQVPIYVVTL
+414 TNGLDKVPIYVVSL
-428 SQYNATLALRGE
+428 SQYNATLALRGD
-440 KPVALKAGDA
+440 KPATLKANEA
-450 LVITD
+450 LVTTD
-455 MSNMA
+455 MNNMVS
-460 GFWQRV
+460 FWQRV
-466 ALKRGSFDFLGTTMR
+466 ALKRESFDFLGTAMR
-481 LRARRT
+481 LRARST
-487 TMELH
+487 TMEYQN
-492 DSVNTSMGTIVVP
+492 SVNTSVGTIVVP
-505 DDVFESKRTELEPL
+505 DTALESKRAQLEPL
-519 TSYLNVKARDS
+519 SSLLNVKTADS

-545 PGLLYAAESKSSAKE
+545 PGLLFAAGSKSTAKE
-560 EVVGLTAVIGYLA
+560 EVVGLTAIVGYLA

-609 GAERSMVNHAILMQ
+609 GAERSMVNHAILAQ
-623 IAIYFLFP
+623 IATYFLFP

-639 YVVLGV
+639 YVALGV
-645 LGNVIKS
+645 LGGVIKS
-652 LGVFDFLRPLGVT
+652 LGVLDFLRPLGVT

>member
-13 SIKDFGIYFLTLV
+13 SIRDFGIYFLTLV

-45 SLSTDMRTLVRELGM
+45 KLSGNMRTLVQELGT
-60 VIGGVSV
+60 IIRGVSI

-94 YLTLGMDRRHVAGIV
+94 YLTLGMDRRHVSGIV
-109 AMESLVVG
+109 AMESLAVG

-139 AHLFNTHVRGFG
+139 ARLFNTHVTGFG
-151 LMFSSHACVYTVMSF
+151 LMFSGQACVYTVMSF
-166 AIIFIVVGALNVL
+166 AIIFLVVGALNVL
-179 EVSRFKLIDLMN
+179 EVSRFRLIDLMN

-206 SVALFVVSLVL
+206 SVALFVVSLAL

-223 VLRVNGMYAVDWR
+223 ELRVNGMYAIDWR

-273 LNMFTLR
+273 LNMFALR

-323 ITHYDVSVAMYSTAA
+323 ITHYDVSIAMYSTAQTSHA
-338 KDDSSSSAVAQGTPG
+338 SDADDV
-353 AVGTE
+353 
-358 SGSRKEELLKA
+358 SGSGKEALLKA
-369 SIPDWDSLVASSARI
+369 SVPDWDSLVADSARI
-384 DVYQDPSMRLNL
+384 DLYQDPSMRLNL
-396 KALRGDT
+396 KTLRGDT

-409 SFEKY
+409 SFAKY
-414 TNGLDQVPIYVVTL
+414 TNGLDKVPIYVVSL
-428 SQYNATLALRGE
+428 SQYNATLALRGD
-440 KPVALKAGDA
+440 KPATLKANEA
-450 LVITD
+450 LVTTD
-455 MSNMA
+455 MNNMVS
-460 GFWQRV
+460 FWQRV
-466 ALKRGSFDFLGTTMR
+466 ALKREGFDFLGTAMR
-481 LRARRT
+481 LRARST
-487 TMELH
+487 TMEYQN
-492 DSVNTSMGTIVVP
+492 SVNTSVGTIVVP
-505 DDVFESKRTELEPL
+505 DAALESKRAQLEPRSSL
-519 TSYLNVKARDS
+519 LSVKAAGS

-545 PGLLYAAESKSSAKE
+545 PGLLFAAGSKSTAKE
-560 EVVGLTAVIGYLA
+560 EVVGLTAIVGYLA

-609 GAERSMVNHAILMQ
+609 GAERSMVNHAILAQ
-623 IAIYFLFP
+623 IATYFLFP

-639 YVVLGV
+639 YVALGV
-645 LGNVIKS
+645 LGGVIKS
-652 LGVFDFLRPLGVT
+652 LGVLDFLRPLGVT

-688 GEKVRR
+688 GEKVQR

>member
-13 SIKDFGIYFLTLV
+13 SIRDFGIYFLTLV

-45 SLSTDMRTLVRELGM
+45 RLSGNMRTLVQELGT
-60 VIGGVSV
+60 IIRGVSI

-94 YLTLGMDRRHVAGIV
+94 YLTLGMDRRHVSGIV
-109 AMESLVVG
+109 AMESLAVG

-139 AHLFNTHVRGFG
+139 ARLFNTHVTGFG
-151 LMFSSHACVYTVMSF
+151 LMFSGQACAYTVMSF
-166 AIIFIVVGALNVL
+166 AIIFLVVGALNVL
-179 EVSRFKLIDLMN
+179 EVSRFRLIDLMN

-206 SVALFVVSLVL
+206 SVALFVVSLAL

-223 VLRVNGMYAVDWR
+223 ELRVNGMYAIDWR

-258 LLRLGQSARGFYLRG
+258 LLRLGQSVRGFYLRG
-273 LNMFTLR
+273 LNMFALR

-323 ITHYDVSVAMYSTAA
+323 ITHYDVSVAMYSTAQTSHA
-338 KDDSSSSAVAQGTPG
+338 SNAGDV
-353 AVGTE
+353 
-358 SGSRKEELLKA
+358 SGSGKEALLKA
-369 SIPDWDSLVASSARI
+369 SVPDWDSLVADSARI
-384 DVYQDPSMRLNL
+384 DLYQDPSMRLNL
-396 KALRGDT
+396 KMLRGDT

-409 SFEKY
+409 SFAKY
-414 TNGLDQVPIYVVTL
+414 TNGLDKVPIYVVSL
-428 SQYNATLALRGE
+428 SQYNATLALRGD
-440 KPVALKAGDA
+440 KPATLKANEA
-450 LVITD
+450 LVTTD
-455 MSNMA
+455 MNNMVS
-460 GFWQRV
+460 FWQRV
-466 ALKRGSFDFLGTTMR
+466 ALKRESFDFLGTAMR
-481 LRARRT
+481 LRARST
-487 TMELH
+487 TMEYQN
-492 DSVNTSMGTIVVP
+492 SVNTSVGTIVVP
-505 DDVFESKRTELEPL
+505 DTALESKRAQLEPL
-519 TSYLNVKARDS
+519 SSLLNVKTADS

-545 PGLLYAAESKSSAKE
+545 PGLLFAAGSKSTAKE
-560 EVVGLTAVIGYLA
+560 EVVGLTAIVGYLA

-609 GAERSMVNHAILMQ
+609 GAERSMVNHAILAQ
-623 IAIYFLFP
+623 IATYFLFP

-639 YVVLGV
+639 YAALGV
-645 LGNVIKS
+645 LGGVIKS
-652 LGVFDFLRPLGVT
+652 LGVLDFLRPLGVT

-688 GEKVRR
+688 GEKARR

>member
-13 SIKDFGIYFLTLV
+13 SIRDFGIYFLTLV

-45 SLSTDMRTLVRELGM
+45 RLSGNMRTLVQELGT
-60 VIGGVSV
+60 IIRGVSI

-94 YLTLGMDRRHVAGIV
+94 YLTLGMDRRHVSGIV
-109 AMESLVVG
+109 AMESLAVG

-139 AHLFNTHVRGFG
+139 ARLFNTHVTGFG
-151 LMFSSHACVYTVMSF
+151 LMFSGQACAYTVMSF
-166 AIIFIVVGALNVL
+166 AIIFLVVGALNVL
-179 EVSRFKLIDLMN
+179 EVSRFRLIDLMN

-206 SVALFVVSLVL
+206 SVALFVVSLAL

-223 VLRVNGMYAVDWR
+223 ELRVNGMYAIDWR

-273 LNMFTLR
+273 LNMFALR

-323 ITHYDVSVAMYSTAA
+323 ITHYDVSVAMYSTAQTSYA
-338 KDDSSSSAVAQGTPG
+338 SDADDV
-353 AVGTE
+353 
-358 SGSRKEELLKA
+358 SGSGKEALLKA
-369 SIPDWDSLVASSARI
+369 SVPDWNSLVADSARI
-384 DVYQDPSMRLNL
+384 DLYQDPSMRLNL

-403 GVELPD
+403 GVALPD
-409 SFEKY
+409 SFAKY
-414 TNGLDQVPIYVVTL
+414 TNGLDKVPIYVVSL
-428 SQYNATLALRGE
+428 SQYNATLALRGD
-440 KPVALKAGDA
+440 KPATLKANEA
-450 LVITD
+450 LVTTD
-455 MSNMA
+455 MNNMVS
-460 GFWQRV
+460 FWQRV
-466 ALKRGSFDFLGTTMR
+466 ALKREGFDFLGTAMR
-481 LRARRT
+481 LRARST
-487 TMELH
+487 TMEYQN
-492 DSVNTSMGTIVVP
+492 SVNTSVGTIVVP
-505 DDVFESKRTELEPL
+505 DAALESKRAQLKPRSSL
-519 TSYLNVKARDS
+519 LNVKAKDS

-545 PGLLYAAESKSSAKE
+545 PGLLFAAESKSTAKE
-560 EVVGLTAVIGYLA
+560 EVVGLTATVGYLA

-609 GAERSMVNHAILMQ
+609 GAERSMVNHAILAQ
-623 IAIYFLFP
+623 IATYFLFP

-639 YVVLGV
+639 YVALGV
-645 LGNVIKS
+645 LGGVIKS
-652 LGVFDFLRPLGVT
+652 LGVLDFLRPLGVT

-688 GEKVRR
+688 GEKVQR

>member
-13 SIKDFGIYFLTLV
+13 SIRDFGIYFLTLV

-45 SLSTDMRTLVRELGM
+45 RLSGNMRTLVQELGT
-60 VIGGVSV
+60 IIRGVSI

-94 YLTLGMDRRHVAGIV
+94 YLTLGMDRRHVSGIV
-109 AMESLVVG
+109 AMESLAVG

-139 AHLFNTHVRGFG
+139 ARLFNTHVTGFG
-151 LMFSSHACVYTVMSF
+151 LMFSGQACAYTVMSF
-166 AIIFIVVGALNVL
+166 AIIFLVIGALNVL
-179 EVSRFKLIDLMN
+179 EVSRFRLIDLMN

-223 VLRVNGMYAVDWR
+223 ELRVNGMYAIDWR

-273 LNMFTLR
+273 LNMFALR

-323 ITHYDVSVAMYSTAA
+323 ITHYDVSVAMYSTAQTSHA
-338 KDDSSSSAVAQGTPG
+338 SDADDV
-353 AVGTE
+353 
-358 SGSRKEELLKA
+358 SGSGKEALLKA
-369 SIPDWDSLVASSARI
+369 SVPDWDSLVADSARI
-384 DVYQDPSMRLNL
+384 DLYQDSSMRLNL
-396 KALRGDT
+396 KTLRGDT

-409 SFEKY
+409 SFAKY
-414 TNGLDQVPIYVVTL
+414 TNGLDKVPIYVVSL
-428 SQYNATLALRGE
+428 SQYNATLALRGD
-440 KPVALKAGDA
+440 KPATLKANEA
-450 LVITD
+450 LVTTD
-455 MSNMA
+455 MNNMVS
-460 GFWQRV
+460 FWQRV
-466 ALKRGSFDFLGTTMR
+466 ALKRESFDFLGTALR
-481 LRARRT
+481 LRARST
-487 TMELH
+487 TMEYQN
-492 DSVNTSMGTIVVP
+492 SVNTSVGTIVVP
-505 DDVFESKRTELEPL
+505 DAALESKRAQLEPRSSL
-519 TSYLNVKARDS
+519 LNVKAADS

-545 PGLLYAAESKSSAKE
+545 SGLLFAAESKSTAKE
-560 EVVGLTAVIGYLA
+560 EVVGLTAIVGYLA

-609 GAERSMVNHAILMQ
+609 GAERSMVNHAILAQ
-623 IAIYFLFP
+623 IATYFLFP

-639 YVVLGV
+639 YVALGV
-645 LGNVIKS
+645 LGGVIKS
-652 LGVFDFLRPLGVT
+652 LGVLDFLRPLGVT

>member
-13 SIKDFGIYFLTLV
+13 SIRDFGIYFLTLV

-45 SLSTDMRTLVRELGM
+45 KLSGNMRTLVQELGT
-60 VIGGVSV
+60 IIRGVSI

-94 YLTLGMDRRHVAGIV
+94 YLTLGMDRRHVSGIV
-109 AMESLVVG
+109 AMESLAVG

-139 AHLFNTHVRGFG
+139 ARLFNTHVTGFG
-151 LMFSSHACVYTVMSF
+151 LMFSGQACVYTVMSF
-166 AIIFIVVGALNVL
+166 AIIFLVVGALNVL
-179 EVSRFKLIDLMN
+179 EVSRFRLIDLMN

-206 SVALFVVSLVL
+206 SVALFVVSLAL

-223 VLRVNGMYAVDWR
+223 ELRVNGMYAIDWR

-273 LNMFTLR
+273 LNMFALR

-323 ITHYDVSVAMYSTAA
+323 ITHYDVSVAMYSTAQTSHA
-338 KDDSSSSAVAQGTPG
+338 SDADDV
-353 AVGTE
+353 
-358 SGSRKEELLKA
+358 SGSGKEALLKA
-369 SIPDWDSLVASSARI
+369 SVPDWDSLVADSARI
-384 DVYQDPSMRLNL
+384 DLYQDPSMRLNL
-396 KALRGDT
+396 KTLRGDT

-409 SFEKY
+409 SFAKY
-414 TNGLDQVPIYVVTL
+414 TNGLDKVPIYVVSL
-428 SQYNATLALRGE
+428 SQYNATLALRGD
-440 KPVALKAGDA
+440 KPATLKANEA
-450 LVITD
+450 LVTTD
-455 MSNMA
+455 MNNMVS
-460 GFWQRV
+460 FWQRV
-466 ALKRGSFDFLGTTMR
+466 ALKRESFDFLGTAMR
-481 LRARRT
+481 LRARST
-487 TMELH
+487 TMEYQN
-492 DSVNTSMGTIVVP
+492 SVNTSVGTIVVP
-505 DDVFESKRTELEPL
+505 DAALESKRAQLEPRSSL
-519 TSYLNVKARDS
+519 LSVKAAGS

-545 PGLLYAAESKSSAKE
+545 PGLLFAAESKSTAKE
-560 EVVGLTAVIGYLA
+560 EVVGLTAIVGYLA

-582 SCAAILAIQQLS
+582 SCAAILALQQLS

-609 GAERSMVNHAILMQ
+609 GAERSMVNHAILAQ
-623 IAIYFLFP
+623 IATYFLFP

-639 YVVLGV
+639 YVALGV
-645 LGNVIKS
+645 LGGVIKS
-652 LGVFDFLRPLGVT
+652 LGVLDFLRPLGVT

-688 GEKVRR
+688 GEKARR